1 MKLHKLSIYFLLIA
15 LITGCT
21 TKSDTYYNRQ
31 FRMIPTMYNVLYNG
45 NLALEEG
52 KKELAEKRKDNY
64 FEILE
69 VEPEV
74 RSQNYNLKGEGN
86 PHFDRAEEKAIKAI
100 QRHSMVFDGKQK
112 NRKIDDA
119 YMLLGKARYYNG
131 RYIPALEAFNHLL
144 TNYGETNQR
153 YNAAVWR
160 EKAHIQLGREQLA
173 VTDLEKILQEE
184 QPKRRERATLH
195 AVLAQAFINLEAYP
209 KAIEALKQASQE
221 TKEKPKRGRYYYIIG
236 QLFEHLQ
243 QRDSAQAYYQK
254 VIGLNWNIP
263 RRLWVEAQIGKAR
276 TQTLT
281 PEQKIEYTKKLR
293 KMEKLYEH
301 KDLLDLVY
309 FQHALFLEGE
319 NKPKGATEYFLRSLE
334 KNKDND
340 GLRQRAH
347 EHLAD
352 LYFKDKKY
360 PLAYAHYD
368 STLVYIPKNTL
379 EHLYMRRKRDNLAQ
393 ITDFEN
399 TIAKADSLSH
409 IMKMP
414 KEEQVRYF
422 QQHID
427 SLKQQPQDKKAIS
440 ITDFGRTT
448 TTQHQAPQEGF
459 YFYIPQ
465 TVAYGKQLFKQRF
478 GDRPLVDN
486 WRWSNQLIAQQ
497 PADTEKDSLSA
508 PKVSAEDYLSQL
520 PSETQLEQLQKDRE
534 TALYGVGELYWEKF
548 ADGKLAEQR
557 LTRLLSLTQNDKLK
571 EKALYLL
578 YKINEEKHPKE
589 AEAYKERLLA
599 SFPNSEY
606 AKPLSGQQSTNEKAL
621 QEQYQQLS
629 DQLAAQQ
636 FAQVR
641 DYIDTHKADYK
652 TSSMAPDWDI
662 LRAKAIARLEG
673 KAAYIRELEAII
685 QEYPNTSQADDLKE
699 KLEILK
705 GTPQKPT
712 FLGDEEATSW
722 KLVLP
727 ALGEQQ
733 LTQLKDYLEE
743 NGFAY
748 LSLSQDVY
756 DDKEQFTVLH
766 GFMSRQM
773 AEGFVQRINHYF
785 QEKALAG
792 KKKKD
797 EEKNQENTMFFKDFF
812 VISSE
817 NYAIL
822 QTFKNKEEYIKIN

>member
-1 MKLHKLSIYFLLIA
+1 
-15 LITGCT
+15 
-21 TKSDTYYNRQ
+21 
-31 FRMIPTMYNVLYNG
+31 MIPTMYNVLYNG

-173 VTDLEKILQEE
+173 VAALEKILEEE

-221 TKEKPKRGRYYYIIG
+221 TKEKPKKGRYYFIIG

-243 QRDSAQAYYQK
+243 QKDSAQAYYQK
-254 VIGLNWNIP
+254 VIGLNWNVP
-263 RRLWVEAQIGKAR
+263 RRLWVEAQVGKAR

-281 PEQKIEYTKKLR
+281 PEEKIAYTKKLR

-319 NKPKGATEYFLRSLE
+319 NQPKAATNYFLHSLE
-334 KNKDND
+334 KNKDNE
-340 GLRQRAH
+340 GLRRRTH
-347 EHLAD
+347 EHLGE

-393 ITDFEN
+393 ITAFEN
-399 TIAKADSLSH
+399 TIAKADSLSR

-414 KEEQVRYF
+414 KEEQIRYF
-422 QQHID
+422 ERHID
-427 SLKQQPQDKKAIS
+427 SLKQQPATQQAVT
-440 ITDFGRTT
+440 ITDFGRATT
-448 TTQHQAPQEGF
+448 PQQQNPQEGF
-459 YFYIPQ
+459 YFYLPQ

-478 GDRPLVDN
+478 GDRPLMDN

-497 PADTEKDSLSA
+497 STDVVTDSLAISQIS
-508 PKVSAEDYLSQL
+508 PEDYLKKL
-520 PSETQLEQLQKDRE
+520 PTPSELEQLQKDRE

-557 LTRLLSLTQNDKLK
+557 LTRLLSLTHNDKLK
-571 EKALYLL
+571 EKTLYLL
-578 YKINEEKHPKE
+578 YKINEKNPKE
-589 AEAYKERLLA
+589 ADAYKQQLLT

-606 AKPLSGQQSTNEKAL
+606 AKPISGQQSTNEKEL
-621 QEQYQQLS
+621 QEQYQRLS

-636 FAQVR
+636 YPEVLAYLQA
-641 DYIDTHKADYK
+641 HKTAYK
-652 TSSMAPDWDI
+652 TSSMGPDFDI
-662 LRAKAIARLEG
+662 LKAKAIARLEG
-673 KAAYIRELEAII
+673 KAAYIRELEAIV

-699 KLEILK
+699 KLKILK
-705 GTPQKPT
+705 GSSEKPT
-712 FLGDEEATSW
+712 FLPDEEATSW
-722 KLVLP
+722 KVVLQGG
-727 ALGEQQ
+727 LDEQQ
-733 LTQLKDYLEE
+733 LTQLKNYLEE

-748 LSLSQDVY
+748 LTLSQDVY
-756 DDKEQFTVLH
+756 DDKEQFAVLH
-766 GFMSRQM
+766 GFMSKQM
-773 AEGFVQRINHYF
+773 AEGFVQRVNHYF
-785 QEKALAG
+785 QENSLKN

-797 EEKNQENTMFFKDFF
+797 EEKNQENTMFSKEFF

-822 QTFKNKEEYIKIN
+822 QAFKNKEEYIKNN

>member
-1 MKLHKLSIYFLLIA
+1 
-15 LITGCT
+15 
-21 TKSDTYYNRQ
+21 
-31 FRMIPTMYNVLYNG
+31 MIPTMYNVLYNG

-173 VTDLEKILQEE
+173 VAALEKILEEE

-195 AVLAQAFINLEAYP
+195 AVLAQAFINLESYP

-221 TKEKPKRGRYYYIIG
+221 TKEKPKRGRYYFIIG

-243 QRDSAQAYYQK
+243 QKDSAQAYYQK
-254 VIGLNWNIP
+254 VIGLNWNVP
-263 RRLWVEAQIGKAR
+263 RRLWVEAQVGKAR

-281 PEQKIEYTKKLR
+281 PEEKIAYTKKLR

-319 NKPKGATEYFLRSLE
+319 NQPKAATNYFLRSLE
-334 KNKDND
+334 KNKDNE
-340 GLRQRAH
+340 GLRRRTH
-347 EHLAD
+347 EHLGE

-393 ITDFEN
+393 ITAFEN
-399 TIAKADSLSH
+399 TIAKADSLSR

-414 KEEQVRYF
+414 KEEQIRYF
-422 QQHID
+422 ERHID
-427 SLKQQPQDKKAIS
+427 SLKQQPATQQAVT
-440 ITDFGRTT
+440 ITDFGRATT
-448 TTQHQAPQEGF
+448 PQQQNPQEGF
-459 YFYIPQ
+459 YFYLPQ

-478 GDRPLVDN
+478 GDRPLMDN

-497 PADTEKDSLSA
+497 STDVVTDSLAISQIS
-508 PKVSAEDYLSQL
+508 PEDYLKKL
-520 PSETQLEQLQKDRE
+520 PTPSELEQLQKDRE

-557 LTRLLSLTQNDKLK
+557 LTRLLSLTHNDKLK
-571 EKALYLL
+571 EKTLYLL
-578 YKINEEKHPKE
+578 YKINEKNPKE
-589 AEAYKERLLA
+589 ADAYKQQLLT

-606 AKPLSGQQSTNEKAL
+606 AKPISGQQSTNEKEL
-621 QEQYQQLS
+621 QEQYQRLS

-636 FAQVR
+636 YAEVLA
-641 DYIDTHKADYK
+641 YIQAHKTAYK
-652 TSSMAPDWDI
+652 TSSMGPDFDI
-662 LRAKAIARLEG
+662 LKAKAIARLEG
-673 KAAYIRELEAII
+673 KAAYIRELEAIV

-699 KLEILK
+699 KLKILK
-705 GTPQKPT
+705 GSSEKPT
-712 FLGDEEATSW
+712 FLPDEEATSW
-722 KLVLP
+722 KVVLQGG
-727 ALGEQQ
+727 LDKQQ
-733 LTQLKDYLEE
+733 LTQLKNYLEE

-748 LSLSQDVY
+748 LTLSQDVY
-756 DDKEQFTVLH
+756 DDKEQFAVLH
-766 GFMSRQM
+766 GFMSKQM
-773 AEGFVQRINHYF
+773 AEGFVQRVNHYF
-785 QEKALAG
+785 QENALKN

-797 EEKNQENTMFFKDFF
+797 EEKNQENTMFFKEFF

-822 QTFKNKEEYIKIN
+822 QAFKNKEEYIKNN

>member
-1 MKLHKLSIYFLLIA
+1 
-15 LITGCT
+15 
-21 TKSDTYYNRQ
+21 
-31 FRMIPTMYNVLYNG
+31 MIPTMYNVLYNG

-173 VTDLEKILQEE
+173 VAALEKILEEE
-184 QPKRRERATLH
+184 QPKRRECATLH

-209 KAIEALKQASQE
+209 KAIEALKKASQE
-221 TKEKPKRGRYYYIIG
+221 TKEKPKRGRYYFIIG

-243 QRDSAQAYYQK
+243 QKDSAQAYYQK
-254 VIGLNWNIP
+254 VIGLNWNVP
-263 RRLWVEAQIGKAR
+263 RRLWVEAQVGKAR

-281 PEQKIEYTKKLR
+281 PEEKIAYTKKLR

-319 NKPKGATEYFLRSLE
+319 NQPKAATNYFLRSLE
-334 KNKDND
+334 KNKDNE
-340 GLRQRAH
+340 GLRRRTH
-347 EHLAD
+347 EHLGE

-393 ITDFEN
+393 ITAFEN
-399 TIAKADSLSH
+399 TIAKADSLSR

-414 KEEQVRYF
+414 KEEQIRYF
-422 QQHID
+422 ERHID
-427 SLKQQPQDKKAIS
+427 SLKQQPATQQAVT
-440 ITDFGRTT
+440 ITDFGRATT
-448 TTQHQAPQEGF
+448 PQQQNPQEGF
-459 YFYIPQ
+459 YFYLPQ

-478 GDRPLVDN
+478 GDRPLMDN

-497 PADTEKDSLSA
+497 STDVVTDSLAISQIS
-508 PKVSAEDYLSQL
+508 PEDYLKKL
-520 PSETQLEQLQKDRE
+520 PTPSEFEQLQKDRE

-557 LTRLLSLTQNDKLK
+557 LTRLLSLTHNDKLK
-571 EKALYLL
+571 EK
-578 YKINEEKHPKE
+578 NPKE
-589 AEAYKERLLA
+589 ADAYKQQLLT

-606 AKPLSGQQSTNEKAL
+606 AKPISGQQSTNEKEL
-621 QEQYQQLS
+621 QEQYQRLS

-636 FAQVR
+636 YAEVLAYLQA
-641 DYIDTHKADYK
+641 HKTAYK
-652 TSSMAPDWDI
+652 TSSMGPDFDI
-662 LRAKAIARLEG
+662 LKAKAIARLEG
-673 KAAYIRELEAII
+673 KAAYIRELEAIV

-699 KLEILK
+699 KLKILK
-705 GTPQKPT
+705 GSSEKPT
-712 FLGDEEATSW
+712 FLPDEEATSW
-722 KLVLP
+722 KVVLQGG
-727 ALGEQQ
+727 LDEQQ
-733 LTQLKDYLEE
+733 LTQLKNYLEE

-748 LSLSQDVY
+748 LTLSQDVY
-756 DDKEQFTVLH
+756 DDKEQFAVLH
-766 GFMSRQM
+766 GFMSKQM
-773 AEGFVQRINHYF
+773 AEGFVQRVNHYF
-785 QEKALAG
+785 QENALKN

-797 EEKNQENTMFFKDFF
+797 EEKNQENTMFFKEFF

-822 QTFKNKEEYIKIN
+822 QAFKNKEEYIKNN

>member
-1 MKLHKLSIYFLLIA
+1 
-15 LITGCT
+15 
-21 TKSDTYYNRQ
+21 
-31 FRMIPTMYNVLYNG
+31 MIPTMYNVLYNG

-173 VTDLEKILQEE
+173 VTALEKILEEE

-195 AVLAQAFINLEAYP
+195 AVLAQAFINLESYP

-221 TKEKPKRGRYYYIIG
+221 TKEKPKRGRYYFIIG

-243 QRDSAQAYYQK
+243 QKDSAQAYYQK
-254 VIGLNWNIP
+254 VIGLNWNVP
-263 RRLWVEAQIGKAR
+263 RRLWVEAQVGKAR

-281 PEQKIEYTKKLR
+281 PEEKIAYTKKLR

-319 NKPKGATEYFLRSLE
+319 NQPKAATNYFLRSLE
-334 KNKDND
+334 KNKDNE
-340 GLRQRAH
+340 GLRRRTH
-347 EHLAD
+347 EHLGE

-393 ITDFEN
+393 ITAFEN
-399 TIAKADSLSH
+399 TIAKADSLSR

-414 KEEQVRYF
+414 KEEQIRYF
-422 QQHID
+422 ERHID
-427 SLKQQPQDKKAIS
+427 SLKQQPATQQAVT
-440 ITDFGRTT
+440 ITDFGRATT
-448 TTQHQAPQEGF
+448 PQQQNPQEGF
-459 YFYIPQ
+459 YFYLPQ

-478 GDRPLVDN
+478 GDRPLMDN

-497 PADTEKDSLSA
+497 STDVVTDSLAISQIS
-508 PKVSAEDYLSQL
+508 PEDYLKKL
-520 PSETQLEQLQKDRE
+520 PTPSELEQLQKDRE

-557 LTRLLSLTQNDKLK
+557 LTRLLSLTHNDKLK
-571 EKALYLL
+571 EKTLYLL
-578 YKINEEKHPKE
+578 YKINEKNPKE
-589 AEAYKERLLA
+589 ADAYKQQLLT

-606 AKPLSGQQSTNEKAL
+606 AKPISGQQSTNEKEL
-621 QEQYQQLS
+621 QEQYQRLS

-636 FAQVR
+636 YAEVLA
-641 DYIDTHKADYK
+641 YIQAHKTAYK
-652 TSSMAPDWDI
+652 TSSMGPDFDI
-662 LRAKAIARLEG
+662 LKAKAIARLEG
-673 KAAYIRELEAII
+673 KAAYIRELEAIV

-699 KLEILK
+699 KLKILK
-705 GTPQKPT
+705 GSSEKPT
-712 FLGDEEATSW
+712 FLPDEEATSW
-722 KLVLP
+722 KVVLQGG
-727 ALGEQQ
+727 LDEQQ
-733 LTQLKDYLEE
+733 LTQLKNYLEE

-748 LSLSQDVY
+748 LTLSQDVY
-756 DDKEQFTVLH
+756 DDKEQFAVLH
-766 GFMSRQM
+766 GFMSKQM
-773 AEGFVQRINHYF
+773 AEGFVQRVNHYF
-785 QEKALAG
+785 QENALKN

-797 EEKNQENTMFFKDFF
+797 EEKNQENTMFFKEFF

-822 QTFKNKEEYIKIN
+822 QAFKNKEEYIKNN

>member
-1 MKLHKLSIYFLLIA
+1 
-15 LITGCT
+15 
-21 TKSDTYYNRQ
+21 
-31 FRMIPTMYNVLYNG
+31 MIPTMYNVLYNG

-74 RSQNYNLKGEGN
+74 SSQNYNLKGEGN

-173 VTDLEKILQEE
+173 VAALEKILEEE

-195 AVLAQAFINLEAYP
+195 AVLAQAFINLESYP

-221 TKEKPKRGRYYYIIG
+221 TKEKPKRGRYYFIIG

-243 QRDSAQAYYQK
+243 QKDSAQAYYQK
-254 VIGLNWNIP
+254 VIGLNWNVP
-263 RRLWVEAQIGKAR
+263 RRLWVESQVGKAR

-281 PEQKIEYTKKLR
+281 PEEKIAYTKKLR

-319 NKPKGATEYFLRSLE
+319 NQPKAATNYFLRSLE
-334 KNKDND
+334 KNKDNE
-340 GLRQRAH
+340 GLRRRTH
-347 EHLAD
+347 EHLGE

-393 ITDFEN
+393 ITAFEN
-399 TIAKADSLSH
+399 TIAKADSLSR

-414 KEEQVRYF
+414 KEEQIRYF
-422 QQHID
+422 ERHID
-427 SLKQQPQDKKAIS
+427 SLKQQPATQQAVT
-440 ITDFGRTT
+440 ITDFGRATT
-448 TTQHQAPQEGF
+448 PQQQNPQEGF
-459 YFYIPQ
+459 YFYLPQ

-478 GDRPLVDN
+478 GDRPLMDN

-497 PADTEKDSLSA
+497 STDVVTDSLAISQIS
-508 PKVSAEDYLSQL
+508 PEDYLKKL
-520 PSETQLEQLQKDRE
+520 PTPSELEQLQKDRE

-557 LTRLLSLTQNDKLK
+557 LTRLLSLTHNDKLK
-571 EKALYLL
+571 EKTLYLL
-578 YKINEEKHPKE
+578 YKINEKNPKE
-589 AEAYKERLLA
+589 ADAYKQQLLT

-606 AKPLSGQQSTNEKAL
+606 AKPISGQQSTNEKEL
-621 QEQYQQLS
+621 QEQYQRLS

-636 FAQVR
+636 YAEVLA
-641 DYIDTHKADYK
+641 YIQAHKTAYK
-652 TSSMAPDWDI
+652 TSSMGPDFDI
-662 LRAKAIARLEG
+662 LKAKAIARLEG
-673 KAAYIRELEAII
+673 KAAYIRELEAIV

-699 KLEILK
+699 KLKILK
-705 GTPQKPT
+705 GSSEKPT
-712 FLGDEEATSW
+712 FLPDEEATSW
-722 KLVLP
+722 KVVLQGG
-727 ALGEQQ
+727 LDEQQ
-733 LTQLKDYLEE
+733 LTQLKNYLEE

-748 LSLSQDVY
+748 LTLSQDVY
-756 DDKEQFTVLH
+756 DDKEQFAVLH
-766 GFMSRQM
+766 GFMSKQM
-773 AEGFVQRINHYF
+773 AEGFVQRVNHYF
-785 QEKALAG
+785 QENALKN

-797 EEKNQENTMFFKDFF
+797 EEKNQENTMFFKEFF

-822 QTFKNKEEYIKIN
+822 QAFKNKEEYIKNN

>member
-1 MKLHKLSIYFLLIA
+1 
-15 LITGCT
+15 
-21 TKSDTYYNRQ
+21 
-31 FRMIPTMYNVLYNG
+31 MIPTMYNVLYNG

-52 KKELAEKRKDNY
+52 KKKLAEKRKDNY

-74 RSQNYNLKGEGN
+74 SSQNYNLKGEGN

-173 VTDLEKILQEE
+173 VAALEKILEEE

-195 AVLAQAFINLEAYP
+195 AVLAQAFINLESYP

-221 TKEKPKRGRYYYIIG
+221 TKEKPKRGRYYFIIG

-243 QRDSAQAYYQK
+243 QKDSAQAYYQK
-254 VIGLNWNIP
+254 VIGLNWNVP
-263 RRLWVEAQIGKAR
+263 RRLWVEAQVGKAR

-281 PEQKIEYTKKLR
+281 PEEKIAYTKKLR

-319 NKPKGATEYFLRSLE
+319 NQPKAATNYFLRSLE
-334 KNKDND
+334 KNKDNE
-340 GLRQRAH
+340 GLRRRTH
-347 EHLAD
+347 EHLGE

-393 ITDFEN
+393 ITAFEN
-399 TIAKADSLSH
+399 TIAKADSLSR

-414 KEEQVRYF
+414 KEEQIRYF
-422 QQHID
+422 ERHID
-427 SLKQQPQDKKAIS
+427 SLKQQPTTQQAVT
-440 ITDFGRTT
+440 ITDFGRATT
-448 TTQHQAPQEGF
+448 PQQQNPQEGF
-459 YFYIPQ
+459 YFYLPQ

-478 GDRPLVDN
+478 GDRPLMDN

-497 PADTEKDSLSA
+497 STDVVTDSLAISQIS
-508 PKVSAEDYLSQL
+508 PEDYLKKL
-520 PSETQLEQLQKDRE
+520 PTPSELEQLQKDRE

-557 LTRLLSLTQNDKLK
+557 LTRLLSLTHNDKLK
-571 EKALYLL
+571 EKTLYLL
-578 YKINEEKHPKE
+578 YKINEKNPKE
-589 AEAYKERLLA
+589 ADAYKQQLLT

-606 AKPLSGQQSTNEKAL
+606 AKPISGQQSTNEKEL
-621 QEQYQQLS
+621 QEQYQRLS

-636 FAQVR
+636 YAEVLA
-641 DYIDTHKADYK
+641 YIQAHKTAYK
-652 TSSMAPDWDI
+652 TSSMGPDFDI
-662 LRAKAIARLEG
+662 LKAKAIARLEG
-673 KAAYIRELEAII
+673 KAAYIRELEAIV

-699 KLEILK
+699 KLKILK
-705 GTPQKPT
+705 GSSEKPT
-712 FLGDEEATSW
+712 FLPDEEATSW
-722 KLVLP
+722 KVVLQGG
-727 ALGEQQ
+727 LDEQQ
-733 LTQLKDYLEE
+733 LTQLKNYLEE

-748 LSLSQDVY
+748 LTLSQDVY
-756 DDKEQFTVLH
+756 DDKEQFAVLH
-766 GFMSRQM
+766 GFMSKQM
-773 AEGFVQRINHYF
+773 AEGFVQRVNHYF
-785 QEKALAG
+785 QENALKN

-797 EEKNQENTMFFKDFF
+797 EEKNQENTMFFKEFF

-822 QTFKNKEEYIKIN
+822 QAFKNKEEYIKNN

>member
-1 MKLHKLSIYFLLIA
+1 
-15 LITGCT
+15 
-21 TKSDTYYNRQ
+21 
-31 FRMIPTMYNVLYNG
+31 MIPTMYNVLYNG

-173 VTDLEKILQEE
+173 VTALEKIFEEE

-195 AVLAQAFINLEAYP
+195 AVLAQAFINLESYP

-221 TKEKPKRGRYYYIIG
+221 TKEKPKRGRYYFIIG

-243 QRDSAQAYYQK
+243 QKDSAQAYYQK
-254 VIGLNWNIP
+254 VIGLNWNVP
-263 RRLWVEAQIGKAR
+263 RRLWVEAQVGKAR

-281 PEQKIEYTKKLR
+281 PEEKIAYTKKLR

-319 NKPKGATEYFLRSLE
+319 NQPKAATNYFLRSLE
-334 KNKDND
+334 KNKDNE
-340 GLRQRAH
+340 GLRRRTH
-347 EHLAD
+347 EHLGE

-393 ITDFEN
+393 ITAFEN
-399 TIAKADSLSH
+399 TIAKADSLSR

-422 QQHID
+422 ERHID
-427 SLKQQPQDKKAIS
+427 SLKQQPATQQAVT
-440 ITDFGRTT
+440 ITDFGRATT
-448 TTQHQAPQEGF
+448 PQQQNPQEGF
-459 YFYIPQ
+459 YFYLPQ

-478 GDRPLVDN
+478 GDRPLMDN

-497 PADTEKDSLSA
+497 STDVVTDSLAISQIS
-508 PKVSAEDYLSQL
+508 PEDYLKKL
-520 PSETQLEQLQKDRE
+520 PTSSELEQLQKDRE

-557 LTRLLSLTQNDKLK
+557 LTRLLSLTHNDKLK
-571 EKALYLL
+571 EKTLYLL
-578 YKINEEKHPKE
+578 YKINEKNPKE
-589 AEAYKERLLA
+589 ADAYKQQLLT

-606 AKPLSGQQSTNEKAL
+606 AKPISGQQSTNEKEL
-621 QEQYQQLS
+621 QEQYQRLS

-636 FAQVR
+636 YAEVLA
-641 DYIDTHKADYK
+641 YIQAHKTAYK
-652 TSSMAPDWDI
+652 TSSMGPDFDI
-662 LRAKAIARLEG
+662 LKAKAIARLEG
-673 KAAYIRELEAII
+673 KTAYIRELEAIV

-699 KLEILK
+699 KLKILK
-705 GTPQKPT
+705 GSSEKPT
-712 FLGDEEATSW
+712 FLPDEEATSW
-722 KLVLP
+722 KVVLQGG
-727 ALGEQQ
+727 LDEQQ
-733 LTQLKDYLEE
+733 LTQLKNYLEE

-748 LSLSQDVY
+748 LTLSQDVY
-756 DDKEQFTVLH
+756 DDKEQFAVLH
-766 GFMSRQM
+766 GFMSKQM
-773 AEGFVQRINHYF
+773 AEGFVQRVNHYF
-785 QEKALAG
+785 QENSLKN

-797 EEKNQENTMFFKDFF
+797 EEKNKENTMFFKEFF

-822 QTFKNKEEYIKIN
+822 QAFKNKEEYIKNN

>member
-1 MKLHKLSIYFLLIA
+1 
-15 LITGCT
+15 
-21 TKSDTYYNRQ
+21 
-31 FRMIPTMYNVLYNG
+31 MIPTMYNVLYNG

-74 RSQNYNLKGEGN
+74 SSQNYLLKGEGN

-173 VTDLEKILQEE
+173 VAALEKILEEE

-195 AVLAQAFINLEAYP
+195 AVLAQAFINLESYP

-221 TKEKPKRGRYYYIIG
+221 TKEKPKRGRYYFIIG
-236 QLFEHLQ
+236 QLFEYLQ
-243 QRDSAQAYYQK
+243 QKDSAQAYYQK
-254 VIGLNWNIP
+254 VIGLNWNVP
-263 RRLWVEAQIGKAR
+263 RRLWVEAQVGKAR

-281 PEQKIEYTKKLR
+281 PEEKIAYTKKLR

-319 NKPKGATEYFLRSLE
+319 NQPKAATNYFLRSLE
-334 KNKDND
+334 KNKDNER
-340 GLRQRAH
+340 LRRRTH
-347 EHLAD
+347 EHLGE

-393 ITDFEN
+393 ITAFEN
-399 TIAKADSLSH
+399 TIAKADSLSR

-422 QQHID
+422 ERHID
-427 SLKQQPQDKKAIS
+427 SLKQQPPTQQAVT
-440 ITDFGRTT
+440 ITDFGRATT
-448 TTQHQAPQEGF
+448 PQQQNPQEGF
-459 YFYIPQ
+459 YFYLPQ

-478 GDRPLVDN
+478 GDRPLMDN

-497 PADTEKDSLSA
+497 STDVVTDSLAISQIS
-508 PKVSAEDYLSQL
+508 PEDYLKKL
-520 PSETQLEQLQKDRE
+520 PTPSELEQLQKDRE

-548 ADGKLAEQR
+548 ADGKLAEQK
-557 LTRLLSLTQNDKLK
+557 LTRLLSLTHNDKLK
-571 EKALYLL
+571 EKTLYLL
-578 YKINEEKHPKE
+578 YKINEKNPKE
-589 AEAYKERLLA
+589 ADAYKQQLLT

-606 AKPLSGQQSTNEKAL
+606 AKPISGQQSTNEKEL
-621 QEQYQQLS
+621 QEQYQRLS

-636 FAQVR
+636 YAEVLA
-641 DYIDTHKADYK
+641 YIQAHKTAYK
-652 TSSMAPDWDI
+652 TSSMGPDFDI
-662 LRAKAIARLEG
+662 LKAKAIARLEG
-673 KAAYIRELEAII
+673 KAAYIRELEAIV

-699 KLEILK
+699 KLKILK
-705 GTPQKPT
+705 GSSEKPT
-712 FLGDEEATSW
+712 FLPDEEATSW
-722 KLVLP
+722 KVVLQGG
-727 ALGEQQ
+727 LDEQQ
-733 LTQLKDYLEE
+733 LTQLKNYLEE

-748 LSLSQDVY
+748 LTLSQDVY
-756 DDKEQFTVLH
+756 DDKEQFAVLH
-766 GFMSRQM
+766 GFMSKQM
-773 AEGFVQRINHYF
+773 AEGFVQRVNHYF
-785 QEKALAG
+785 QENALKN

-797 EEKNQENTMFFKDFF
+797 EEKNQENTMFFKEFF

-822 QTFKNKEEYIKIN
+822 QAFKNKEEYIKNN

>member
-1 MKLHKLSIYFLLIA
+1 
-15 LITGCT
+15 
-21 TKSDTYYNRQ
+21 
-31 FRMIPTMYNVLYNG
+31 MIPTMYNVLYNG

-173 VTDLEKILQEE
+173 VAALEKILEEE

-221 TKEKPKRGRYYYIIG
+221 TKEKPKRGRYYFIIG

-243 QRDSAQAYYQK
+243 QKDSAQAYYQK
-254 VIGLNWNIP
+254 VIGLNWNVP
-263 RRLWVEAQIGKAR
+263 RRLWVEAQVGKAR

-281 PEQKIEYTKKLR
+281 PEEKIAYTKKLR

-319 NKPKGATEYFLRSLE
+319 NQPKAATNYFLRSLE
-334 KNKDND
+334 KNKDNE
-340 GLRQRAH
+340 GLRRRTH
-347 EHLAD
+347 EHLGE

-393 ITDFEN
+393 ITAFEN
-399 TIAKADSLSH
+399 TIAKADSLSR

-414 KEEQVRYF
+414 KEEQIRYF
-422 QQHID
+422 ERHID
-427 SLKQQPQDKKAIS
+427 SLKQQPATQQAVT
-440 ITDFGRTT
+440 ITDFGRATT
-448 TTQHQAPQEGF
+448 PQQQNPQEGF
-459 YFYIPQ
+459 YFYLPQ

-478 GDRPLVDN
+478 GDRPLMDN

-497 PADTEKDSLSA
+497 STDVVTDSLAISQIS
-508 PKVSAEDYLSQL
+508 PEDYLKKL
-520 PSETQLEQLQKDRE
+520 PTPSELEQLQKDRE

-557 LTRLLSLTQNDKLK
+557 LTRLLSLTHNDKLK
-571 EKALYLL
+571 EKTLYLL
-578 YKINEEKHPKE
+578 YKINEKNPKE
-589 AEAYKERLLA
+589 ADAYKQQLLT

-606 AKPLSGQQSTNEKAL
+606 AKPISGQQSTNEKEL
-621 QEQYQQLS
+621 QEQYQHLS

-636 FAQVR
+636 YAEVLAYLQA
-641 DYIDTHKADYK
+641 HKTAYK
-652 TSSMAPDWDI
+652 TSSMGPDFDI
-662 LRAKAIARLEG
+662 LKANAIARLEG
-673 KAAYIRELEAII
+673 KAAYIREVEAIV

-699 KLEILK
+699 KLKILK
-705 GTPQKPT
+705 GSSEKPT
-712 FLGDEEATSW
+712 FLPDEEATSW
-722 KLVLP
+722 KVVLQGG
-727 ALGEQQ
+727 LDEQQ
-733 LTQLKDYLEE
+733 LTQLKNYLEE

-748 LSLSQDVY
+748 LTLSQDVY
-756 DDKEQFTVLH
+756 DDKEQFAVLH
-766 GFMSRQM
+766 GFMSKQM
-773 AEGFVQRINHYF
+773 AEGFVQRVNHYF
-785 QEKALAG
+785 QENAL

-797 EEKNQENTMFFKDFF
+797 EEKNQENTMFFKEFF

-822 QTFKNKEEYIKIN
+822 QAFKNKEEYIKNN

>member
-1 MKLHKLSIYFLLIA
+1 
-15 LITGCT
+15 
-21 TKSDTYYNRQ
+21 
-31 FRMIPTMYNVLYNG
+31 MIPTMYNVLYNG

-173 VTDLEKILQEE
+173 VTALEKIFEEE

-195 AVLAQAFINLEAYP
+195 AVLAQAFINLESYP
-209 KAIEALKQASQE
+209 KAIEALKKASQE
-221 TKEKPKRGRYYYIIG
+221 TKEKPKRGRYYFIIG

-243 QRDSAQAYYQK
+243 QKDSAQAYYQK
-254 VIGLNWNIP
+254 VIGLNWNVP
-263 RRLWVEAQIGKAR
+263 RRLWVEAQVGKAR

-281 PEQKIEYTKKLR
+281 PEEKIAYTKKLR

-319 NKPKGATEYFLRSLE
+319 NQPKAATNYFLRSLE
-334 KNKDND
+334 KNKDNE
-340 GLRQRAH
+340 GLRRRTH
-347 EHLAD
+347 EHLGE

-393 ITDFEN
+393 ITAFEN

-422 QQHID
+422 ERHID
-427 SLKQQPQDKKAIS
+427 SLKQQPATQQAVT
-440 ITDFGRTT
+440 ITDFGRATT
-448 TTQHQAPQEGF
+448 PQQQNPQEGF
-459 YFYIPQ
+459 YFYLPQ

-478 GDRPLVDN
+478 GDRPLMDN

-497 PADTEKDSLSA
+497 STDVVTDSLAISQIS
-508 PKVSAEDYLSQL
+508 PEDYLKKL
-520 PSETQLEQLQKDRE
+520 PTPSELEQLQKDRE

-557 LTRLLSLTQNDKLK
+557 LTRLLSLTHNDKLK
-571 EKALYLL
+571 EKTLYLL
-578 YKINEEKHPKE
+578 YKINEKNPKE
-589 AEAYKERLLA
+589 ADAYKQQLLT

-606 AKPLSGQQSTNEKAL
+606 AKPISGQQSTNEKEL
-621 QEQYQQLS
+621 QEQYQRLS

-636 FAQVR
+636 YAEVLA
-641 DYIDTHKADYK
+641 YIQAHKTAYK
-652 TSSMAPDWDI
+652 TSSMGPDFDI
-662 LRAKAIARLEG
+662 LKAKAIARLEG
-673 KAAYIRELEAII
+673 KAAYIRELEAIV

-699 KLEILK
+699 KLKILK
-705 GTPQKPT
+705 GSSEKPT
-712 FLGDEEATSW
+712 FLPDEEATSW
-722 KLVLP
+722 KVVLQGG
-727 ALGEQQ
+727 LDEQQ
-733 LTQLKDYLEE
+733 LTQLKNYLEE

-748 LSLSQDVY
+748 LTLSQDVY
-756 DDKEQFTVLH
+756 DDKEQFAVLH
-766 GFMSRQM
+766 GFMSKQM
-773 AEGFVQRINHYF
+773 AEGFVQRVNHYF
-785 QEKALAG
+785 QENSLKN

-797 EEKNQENTMFFKDFF
+797 EEKNKENTMFFKEFF

-822 QTFKNKEEYIKIN
+822 QAFKNKEEYIKNN

>member
-1 MKLHKLSIYFLLIA
+1 
-15 LITGCT
+15 
-21 TKSDTYYNRQ
+21 
-31 FRMIPTMYNVLYNG
+31 MIPTMYNVLYNG

-173 VTDLEKILQEE
+173 VAALEKILEEE

-195 AVLAQAFINLEAYP
+195 AVLAQAFINLESYP

-221 TKEKPKRGRYYYIIG
+221 TKEKPKRGRYYFIIG

-243 QRDSAQAYYQK
+243 QKDSAQAYYQK
-254 VIGLNWNIP
+254 VIGLNWNVP
-263 RRLWVEAQIGKAR
+263 RRLWVEAQVGKAR

-281 PEQKIEYTKKLR
+281 PEEKIAYTKKLR

-319 NKPKGATEYFLRSLE
+319 NQPKAATNYFLRSLE
-334 KNKDND
+334 KNKDNE
-340 GLRQRAH
+340 GLRRRTH
-347 EHLAD
+347 EHLGE

-379 EHLYMRRKRDNLAQ
+379 EHLYMRRKRDNQAQ
-393 ITDFEN
+393 ITAFEN
-399 TIAKADSLSH
+399 TIAKADSLSR

-414 KEEQVRYF
+414 KEEQIRYF
-422 QQHID
+422 ERHID
-427 SLKQQPQDKKAIS
+427 SLKQQPATQQAVT
-440 ITDFGRTT
+440 ITDFGRATT
-448 TTQHQAPQEGF
+448 PQQQNPQEGF
-459 YFYIPQ
+459 YFYLPQ

-478 GDRPLVDN
+478 GDRPLMDN
-486 WRWSNQLIAQQ
+486 WRSSNQLIAQQ
-497 PADTEKDSLSA
+497 STDVVTDSLAISQIS
-508 PKVSAEDYLSQL
+508 PEDYLKKL
-520 PSETQLEQLQKDRE
+520 PTPSELEQLQKDRE

-557 LTRLLSLTQNDKLK
+557 LIRLLSLTHNDKLK
-571 EKALYLL
+571 EKTLYLL
-578 YKINEEKHPKE
+578 YKINEKNPKE
-589 AEAYKERLLA
+589 ADAYKQQLLT

-606 AKPLSGQQSTNEKAL
+606 AKPISGQQSTNEKEL
-621 QEQYQQLS
+621 QEQYQHLS

-636 FAQVR
+636 YAEVLAYLQA
-641 DYIDTHKADYK
+641 HKTAYK
-652 TSSMAPDWDI
+652 TSSMGPDFDI
-662 LRAKAIARLEG
+662 LKAKAIARLEG
-673 KAAYIRELEAII
+673 KAAYIRELEAIV

-699 KLEILK
+699 KLKILK
-705 GTPQKPT
+705 GSSEKPT
-712 FLGDEEATSW
+712 FLPDEEATSW
-722 KLVLP
+722 KVVLQGG
-727 ALGEQQ
+727 LDEQQ
-733 LTQLKDYLEE
+733 LTQLKNYLEE

-748 LSLSQDVY
+748 LTLSQDVY
-756 DDKEQFTVLH
+756 DDKEQFAVLH
-766 GFMSRQM
+766 GFMSKQM
-773 AEGFVQRINHYF
+773 AEGFVQRVNHYF
-785 QEKALAG
+785 QENTLKN

-797 EEKNQENTMFFKDFF
+797 EEKNQENTMFFKEFF

-822 QTFKNKEEYIKIN
+822 QAFKNKEEYIKNN

>member
-1 MKLHKLSIYFLLIA
+1 
-15 LITGCT
+15 
-21 TKSDTYYNRQ
+21 
-31 FRMIPTMYNVLYNG
+31 MIPTMYNVLYNG

-173 VTDLEKILQEE
+173 VTALEKIFEEE

-195 AVLAQAFINLEAYP
+195 AVLAQAFINLESYP

-221 TKEKPKRGRYYYIIG
+221 TKEKPKRGRYYFIIG

-243 QRDSAQAYYQK
+243 QKDSAQAYYQK
-254 VIGLNWNIP
+254 VIGLNWNVP
-263 RRLWVEAQIGKAR
+263 RRLWVEAQVGKAR

-281 PEQKIEYTKKLR
+281 PEEKIAYTKKLR

-319 NKPKGATEYFLRSLE
+319 NQPKAATNYFLRSLE
-334 KNKDND
+334 KNKDNE
-340 GLRQRAH
+340 GLRRRTH
-347 EHLAD
+347 EHLGE

-393 ITDFEN
+393 ITAFEN
-399 TIAKADSLSH
+399 TIAKADSLSR

-422 QQHID
+422 ERHID
-427 SLKQQPQDKKAIS
+427 SLKQQPATQQAVT
-440 ITDFGRTT
+440 ITDFGRATT
-448 TTQHQAPQEGF
+448 PQQQNPQEGF
-459 YFYIPQ
+459 YFYLPQ

-478 GDRPLVDN
+478 GDRPLMDN

-497 PADTEKDSLSA
+497 STDVVTDSLAISQIS
-508 PKVSAEDYLSQL
+508 PEDYLKKL
-520 PSETQLEQLQKDRE
+520 PTSSELEQLQKDRE

-557 LTRLLSLTQNDKLK
+557 LTRLLSLTHNDKLK
-571 EKALYLL
+571 EKTLYLL
-578 YKINEEKHPKE
+578 YKINEKNPKE
-589 AEAYKERLLA
+589 ADAYKQQLLT

-606 AKPLSGQQSTNEKAL
+606 AKPISGQQSTNEKEL
-621 QEQYQQLS
+621 QEQYQRLS

-636 FAQVR
+636 YAEVLA
-641 DYIDTHKADYK
+641 YIQAHKTAYK
-652 TSSMAPDWDI
+652 TSMGPDFDI
-662 LRAKAIARLEG
+662 LKAKAIARLEG
-673 KAAYIRELEAII
+673 KTAYIRELEAIV

-699 KLEILK
+699 KLKILK
-705 GTPQKPT
+705 GSSEKPT
-712 FLGDEEATSW
+712 FLPDEEATSW
-722 KLVLP
+722 KVVLQGG
-727 ALGEQQ
+727 LDEQQ
-733 LTQLKDYLEE
+733 LTQLKNYLEE

-748 LSLSQDVY
+748 LTLSQDVY
-756 DDKEQFTVLH
+756 DDKEQFAVLH
-766 GFMSRQM
+766 GFMSKQM
-773 AEGFVQRINHYF
+773 AEGFVQRVNHYF
-785 QEKALAG
+785 QENSLKN

-797 EEKNQENTMFFKDFF
+797 EEKNKENTMFFKEFF

-822 QTFKNKEEYIKIN
+822 QAFKNKEEYIKNN

>member
-1 MKLHKLSIYFLLIA
+1 
-15 LITGCT
+15 
-21 TKSDTYYNRQ
+21 
-31 FRMIPTMYNVLYNG
+31 MIPTMYNVLYNG

-173 VTDLEKILQEE
+173 VAALEKILEEE

-195 AVLAQAFINLEAYP
+195 AVLAQAFINLESYP

-221 TKEKPKRGRYYYIIG
+221 TKEKPKRGRYYFIIG

-243 QRDSAQAYYQK
+243 QKDSAQAYYQK
-254 VIGLNWNIP
+254 VIGLNWNVP
-263 RRLWVEAQIGKAR
+263 RRLWVEAQVGKAR

-281 PEQKIEYTKKLR
+281 PEEKIAYTKKLR

-319 NKPKGATEYFLRSLE
+319 NQPKAATNYFLRSLE
-334 KNKDND
+334 KNKDNE
-340 GLRQRAH
+340 GLRRRTH
-347 EHLAD
+347 EHLGE

-393 ITDFEN
+393 ITAFEN
-399 TIAKADSLSH
+399 TIAKADSLSR

-422 QQHID
+422 ERHID
-427 SLKQQPQDKKAIS
+427 SLKQQPATQQAVT
-440 ITDFGRTT
+440 ITDFGRATT
-448 TTQHQAPQEGF
+448 PQQQNPQEGF
-459 YFYIPQ
+459 YFYLPQ

-478 GDRPLVDN
+478 GDRPLMDN

-497 PADTEKDSLSA
+497 STDVVTDSLAISQIS
-508 PKVSAEDYLSQL
+508 PEDYLKKL
-520 PSETQLEQLQKDRE
+520 PTSSELEQLQKDRE

-557 LTRLLSLTQNDKLK
+557 LTRLLSLTHNDKLK
-571 EKALYLL
+571 EKTLYLL
-578 YKINEEKHPKE
+578 YKINEKNPKE
-589 AEAYKERLLA
+589 ADAYKQQLLT

-606 AKPLSGQQSTNEKAL
+606 AKPISGQQSTNEKEL
-621 QEQYQQLS
+621 QEQYQRLS

-636 FAQVR
+636 YAEVLA
-641 DYIDTHKADYK
+641 YIQAHKTAYK
-652 TSSMAPDWDI
+652 TSSMGPDFDI
-662 LRAKAIARLEG
+662 LKAKAIARLEG
-673 KAAYIRELEAII
+673 KTAYIRELEAIV

-699 KLEILK
+699 KLKILK
-705 GTPQKPT
+705 GSSEKPT
-712 FLGDEEATSW
+712 FLPDEEATSW
-722 KLVLP
+722 KVVLQGG
-727 ALGEQQ
+727 LDEQQ
-733 LTQLKDYLEE
+733 LTQLKNYLEE

-748 LSLSQDVY
+748 LTLSQDVY
-756 DDKEQFTVLH
+756 DDKEQFAVLH
-766 GFMSRQM
+766 GFMSKQM
-773 AEGFVQRINHYF
+773 AEGFVQRVNHYF
-785 QEKALAG
+785 QENSLKN

-797 EEKNQENTMFFKDFF
+797 EEKNKENTMFFKEFF

-822 QTFKNKEEYIKIN
+822 QAFKNKEEYIKNN

>member
-1 MKLHKLSIYFLLIA
+1 
-15 LITGCT
+15 
-21 TKSDTYYNRQ
+21 
-31 FRMIPTMYNVLYNG
+31 MIPTMYNVLYNG

-173 VTDLEKILQEE
+173 VTALEKIFEEE

-195 AVLAQAFINLEAYP
+195 AVLAQAFINLESYP
-209 KAIEALKQASQE
+209 KAIEALKKASQE
-221 TKEKPKRGRYYYIIG
+221 TKEKPKRGRYYFIIG

-243 QRDSAQAYYQK
+243 QKDSAQAYYQK
-254 VIGLNWNIP
+254 VIGLNWNVP
-263 RRLWVEAQIGKAR
+263 RRLWVEAQVGKAR

-281 PEQKIEYTKKLR
+281 PEEKIAYTKKLR

-319 NKPKGATEYFLRSLE
+319 NQPKAATNYFLRSLE
-334 KNKDND
+334 KNKDNE
-340 GLRQRAH
+340 GLRRRTH
-347 EHLAD
+347 EHLGE

-393 ITDFEN
+393 ITAFEN

-422 QQHID
+422 ERHID
-427 SLKQQPQDKKAIS
+427 SLKQQPATQQAVT
-440 ITDFGRTT
+440 ITDFGRATT
-448 TTQHQAPQEGF
+448 PQQQNPQEGF
-459 YFYIPQ
+459 YFYLPQ

-478 GDRPLVDN
+478 GDRPLMDN

-497 PADTEKDSLSA
+497 STDVVTDSLAISQIS
-508 PKVSAEDYLSQL
+508 PEDYLKKL
-520 PSETQLEQLQKDRE
+520 PTPSELEQLQKDRE

-557 LTRLLSLTQNDKLK
+557 LTRLLSLTHNDKLK
-571 EKALYLL
+571 EKTLYLL
-578 YKINEEKHPKE
+578 YKINEKNPKE
-589 AEAYKERLLA
+589 ADAYKQQLLT

-606 AKPLSGQQSTNEKAL
+606 AKPISGQQSTNEKEL
-621 QEQYQQLS
+621 QEQYQRLS

-636 FAQVR
+636 YAEVLA
-641 DYIDTHKADYK
+641 YIQAHKTAYK
-652 TSSMAPDWDI
+652 TSSMGPDFDI
-662 LRAKAIARLEG
+662 LKAKAIARLEG
-673 KAAYIRELEAII
+673 KAAYIRELEAIV

-699 KLEILK
+699 KLKILK
-705 GTPQKPT
+705 GSSEKPT
-712 FLGDEEATSW
+712 FLPDEEATSW
-722 KLVLP
+722 KVVLQGG
-727 ALGEQQ
+727 LDEQQ
-733 LTQLKDYLEE
+733 LTQLKNYLEE

-748 LSLSQDVY
+748 LTLSQDVY
-756 DDKEQFTVLH
+756 DDKEQFAVLH
-766 GFMSRQM
+766 GFMSKQM
-773 AEGFVQRINHYF
+773 AEGFVQRVNHYF
-785 QEKALAG
+785 QENALKN

-797 EEKNQENTMFFKDFF
+797 EEKNQENTMFFKEFF

-822 QTFKNKEEYIKIN
+822 QAFKNKEEYIKNN

>member
-1 MKLHKLSIYFLLIA
+1 
-15 LITGCT
+15 
-21 TKSDTYYNRQ
+21 
-31 FRMIPTMYNVLYNG
+31 MIPTMYNVLYNG

-74 RSQNYNLKGEGN
+74 SSQNYNLKGEGN

-173 VTDLEKILQEE
+173 VAALEKILEEE

-195 AVLAQAFINLEAYP
+195 AVLAQAFINLESYP

-221 TKEKPKRGRYYYIIG
+221 TKEKPKRGRYYFIIG

-243 QRDSAQAYYQK
+243 QKDSAQAYYQK
-254 VIGLNWNIP
+254 VIGLNWNVP
-263 RRLWVEAQIGKAR
+263 RRLWVEAQVGKAR

-281 PEQKIEYTKKLR
+281 PEEKIAYTKKLR

-319 NKPKGATEYFLRSLE
+319 NQPKAATNYFLRSLE
-334 KNKDND
+334 KNKDNE
-340 GLRQRAH
+340 GLRRRTH
-347 EHLAD
+347 EHLGE

-393 ITDFEN
+393 ITAFEN
-399 TIAKADSLSH
+399 TIAKADSLSR

-414 KEEQVRYF
+414 KEEQIRYF
-422 QQHID
+422 ERHID
-427 SLKQQPQDKKAIS
+427 SLKQQPATQQAVT
-440 ITDFGRTT
+440 ITDFGRATT
-448 TTQHQAPQEGF
+448 PQQQNPQEGF
-459 YFYIPQ
+459 YFYLPQ

-478 GDRPLVDN
+478 GDRPLMDN

-497 PADTEKDSLSA
+497 STDVVTDSLAISQIS
-508 PKVSAEDYLSQL
+508 PEDYLKKL
-520 PSETQLEQLQKDRE
+520 PTPSELEQLQKDRE

-557 LTRLLSLTQNDKLK
+557 LTRLLSLTHNDKLK
-571 EKALYLL
+571 EKTLYLL
-578 YKINEEKHPKE
+578 YKINEKNPKE
-589 AEAYKERLLA
+589 ADAYKQQLLT

-606 AKPLSGQQSTNEKAL
+606 AKPISGQQSTNEKEL
-621 QEQYQQLS
+621 QEQYQRLS

-636 FAQVR
+636 YAEVLA
-641 DYIDTHKADYK
+641 YIQAHKTAYK
-652 TSSMAPDWDI
+652 TSSMGPDFDI
-662 LRAKAIARLEG
+662 LKAKAIARLEG
-673 KAAYIRELEAII
+673 KAAYIRELEAIV

-699 KLEILK
+699 KLKILK
-705 GTPQKPT
+705 GSSEKPT
-712 FLGDEEATSW
+712 FLPDEEATSW
-722 KLVLP
+722 KVVLQGG
-727 ALGEQQ
+727 LDEQQ
-733 LTQLKDYLEE
+733 LTQLKNYLEE

-748 LSLSQDVY
+748 LTLSQDVY
-756 DDKEQFTVLH
+756 DDKEQFAVLH
-766 GFMSRQM
+766 GFMSKQM
-773 AEGFVQRINHYF
+773 AEGFVQRVNHYF
-785 QEKALAG
+785 QENALKN

-797 EEKNQENTMFFKDFF
+797 EEKNQENTMFFKEFF

-822 QTFKNKEEYIKIN
+822 QAFKNKEEYIKNN

>member
-1 MKLHKLSIYFLLIA
+1 
-15 LITGCT
+15 
-21 TKSDTYYNRQ
+21 
-31 FRMIPTMYNVLYNG
+31 MIPTMYNVLYNG

-173 VTDLEKILQEE
+173 VTALEKIFEEE

-195 AVLAQAFINLEAYP
+195 AVLAQAFINLESYP
-209 KAIEALKQASQE
+209 KAIEALKKASQE
-221 TKEKPKRGRYYYIIG
+221 TKEKPKRGRYYFIIG

-243 QRDSAQAYYQK
+243 QKDSAQAYYQK
-254 VIGLNWNIP
+254 VIGLNWNVP
-263 RRLWVEAQIGKAR
+263 RRLWVEAQVGKAR

-281 PEQKIEYTKKLR
+281 PEEKIAYTKKLR

-319 NKPKGATEYFLRSLE
+319 NQPKAATNYFLRSLE
-334 KNKDND
+334 KNKDNE
-340 GLRQRAH
+340 GLRRRTH
-347 EHLAD
+347 EHLGE

-393 ITDFEN
+393 ITAFEN
-399 TIAKADSLSH
+399 TIAKADSLSR

-414 KEEQVRYF
+414 KEEQIRYF
-422 QQHID
+422 ERHID
-427 SLKQQPQDKKAIS
+427 SLKRQPATQQAVT
-440 ITDFGRTT
+440 ITDFGRATT
-448 TTQHQAPQEGF
+448 PQQQNPQEGF
-459 YFYIPQ
+459 YFYLPQ

-478 GDRPLVDN
+478 GDRPLMDN

-497 PADTEKDSLSA
+497 STDVVTDSLAISQIS
-508 PKVSAEDYLSQL
+508 PEDYLKKL
-520 PSETQLEQLQKDRE
+520 PTPSELEQLQKDRE

-557 LTRLLSLTQNDKLK
+557 LTRLLSLTHNDKLK
-571 EKALYLL
+571 EKTLYLL
-578 YKINEEKHPKE
+578 YKINEKNPKE
-589 AEAYKERLLA
+589 ADAYKQQLLT

-606 AKPLSGQQSTNEKAL
+606 AKPISGQQSTNEKEL
-621 QEQYQQLS
+621 QEQYQHLS

-636 FAQVR
+636 YAEVLA
-641 DYIDTHKADYK
+641 YIQAHKTAYK
-652 TSSMAPDWDI
+652 TSSMGPDFDI
-662 LRAKAIARLEG
+662 LKAKAIARLEG
-673 KAAYIRELEAII
+673 KAAYIRELEAIV

-699 KLEILK
+699 KLKILK
-705 GTPQKPT
+705 GSSEKPT
-712 FLGDEEATSW
+712 FLPDEEATSW
-722 KLVLP
+722 KVVLQGG
-727 ALGEQQ
+727 LDEQQ
-733 LTQLKDYLEE
+733 LTQLKNYLEE

-748 LSLSQDVY
+748 LTLSQDVY
-756 DDKEQFTVLH
+756 DDKEQFAVLH
-766 GFMSRQM
+766 GFMSKQM
-773 AEGFVQRINHYF
+773 AEGFVQRVNHYF
-785 QEKALAG
+785 QENALKN

-797 EEKNQENTMFFKDFF
+797 EEKNQENTMFFKEFF

-822 QTFKNKEEYIKIN
+822 QAFKNKEEYIKNN

>member
-1 MKLHKLSIYFLLIA
+1 
-15 LITGCT
+15 
-21 TKSDTYYNRQ
+21 
-31 FRMIPTMYNVLYNG
+31 MIPTMYNVLYNG

-52 KKELAEKRKDNY
+52 KKELTEKRKDNY

-74 RSQNYNLKGEGN
+74 SSQNYNLKGVGN

-173 VTDLEKILQEE
+173 VTALEKIFEEE

-195 AVLAQAFINLEAYP
+195 AVLAQAFINLESYP

-221 TKEKPKRGRYYYIIG
+221 TKEKPKRGRYYFIIG

-243 QRDSAQAYYQK
+243 QKDSAQAYYQK
-254 VIGLNWNIP
+254 VIGLNWNVP
-263 RRLWVEAQIGKAR
+263 RRLWVEAQVGKAR

-281 PEQKIEYTKKLR
+281 PEEKIAYTKKLR

-319 NKPKGATEYFLRSLE
+319 NQPKAATNYFLRSLE
-334 KNKDND
+334 KNKDNE
-340 GLRQRAH
+340 GLRRRTH
-347 EHLAD
+347 EHLGE

-393 ITDFEN
+393 ITAFEN
-399 TIAKADSLSH
+399 TIAKADSLSR

-414 KEEQVRYF
+414 KEEQIRYF
-422 QQHID
+422 ERHID
-427 SLKQQPQDKKAIS
+427 SLKQQPATQQAVT
-440 ITDFGRTT
+440 ITDFGRATT
-448 TTQHQAPQEGF
+448 PQQQNPQEGF
-459 YFYIPQ
+459 YFYLPQ

-478 GDRPLVDN
+478 GDRPLMDN

-497 PADTEKDSLSA
+497 STDVVTDSLAISQIS
-508 PKVSAEDYLSQL
+508 PEDYLKKL
-520 PSETQLEQLQKDRE
+520 PTSSELEQLQKDRE

-557 LTRLLSLTQNDKLK
+557 LTRLLSLTHNDKLK
-571 EKALYLL
+571 EKTLYLL
-578 YKINEEKHPKE
+578 YKINEKNPKE
-589 AEAYKERLLA
+589 ADAYKQQLLT

-606 AKPLSGQQSTNEKAL
+606 AKPISGQQSTNEKEL
-621 QEQYQQLS
+621 QEQYQRLS

-636 FAQVR
+636 YAEVLA
-641 DYIDTHKADYK
+641 YIQAHKTAYK
-652 TSSMAPDWDI
+652 TSSMGPDFDI
-662 LRAKAIARLEG
+662 LKAKAIARLEG
-673 KAAYIRELEAII
+673 KTAYIRELEAIV

-699 KLEILK
+699 KLKILK
-705 GTPQKPT
+705 GSSEKPT
-712 FLGDEEATSW
+712 FLPDEEATSW
-722 KLVLP
+722 KVVLQGG
-727 ALGEQQ
+727 LDEQQ
-733 LTQLKDYLEE
+733 LTQLKNYLEE

-748 LSLSQDVY
+748 LTLSQDVY
-756 DDKEQFTVLH
+756 DDKEQFAVLH
-766 GFMSRQM
+766 GFMSKQM
-773 AEGFVQRINHYF
+773 AEGFVQRVNHYF
-785 QEKALAG
+785 QENSLKN

-797 EEKNQENTMFFKDFF
+797 EEKNKENTMFFKEFF

-822 QTFKNKEEYIKIN
+822 QAFKNKEEYIKNN

>member
-1 MKLHKLSIYFLLIA
+1 
-15 LITGCT
+15 
-21 TKSDTYYNRQ
+21 
-31 FRMIPTMYNVLYNG
+31 MIPTMYNVLYNG

-173 VTDLEKILQEE
+173 VTALEKIFEEE

-195 AVLAQAFINLEAYP
+195 AVLAQAFINLESYP

-221 TKEKPKRGRYYYIIG
+221 TKEKPKRGRYYFIIG

-243 QRDSAQAYYQK
+243 QKDSAQAYYQK
-254 VIGLNWNIP
+254 VIGLNWNVP
-263 RRLWVEAQIGKAR
+263 RRLWVEAQVGKAR

-281 PEQKIEYTKKLR
+281 PEEKIAYTKKLR

-301 KDLLDLVY
+301 KDLLDLFY

-319 NKPKGATEYFLRSLE
+319 NQPKAATNYFLRSLE
-334 KNKDND
+334 KNKDNE
-340 GLRQRAH
+340 GLRRRTH
-347 EHLAD
+347 EHLGE

-393 ITDFEN
+393 ITAFEN
-399 TIAKADSLSH
+399 TIAKADSLSR

-414 KEEQVRYF
+414 KEEQIRYF
-422 QQHID
+422 ERHID
-427 SLKQQPQDKKAIS
+427 SLKQQPATQQAVT
-440 ITDFGRTT
+440 ITDFGRATT
-448 TTQHQAPQEGF
+448 PQQQNPQEGF
-459 YFYIPQ
+459 YFYLPQ

-478 GDRPLVDN
+478 GDRPLMDN

-497 PADTEKDSLSA
+497 STDVVTDSLAISQIS
-508 PKVSAEDYLSQL
+508 PEDYLKKL
-520 PSETQLEQLQKDRE
+520 PTPSELEQLQKDRE

-557 LTRLLSLTQNDKLK
+557 LTRLLSLTHNDKLK
-571 EKALYLL
+571 EKTLYLL
-578 YKINEEKHPKE
+578 YKINEKNPKE
-589 AEAYKERLLA
+589 ADAYKQQLLT

-606 AKPLSGQQSTNEKAL
+606 AKPISGQQSTNEKEL
-621 QEQYQQLS
+621 QEQYQRLS

-636 FAQVR
+636 YAEVLA
-641 DYIDTHKADYK
+641 YIQAHKTAYK
-652 TSSMAPDWDI
+652 TSSMGPDFDI
-662 LRAKAIARLEG
+662 LKAKAIARLEG
-673 KAAYIRELEAII
+673 KAAYIRELEAIV

-699 KLEILK
+699 KLKILK
-705 GTPQKPT
+705 GSSEKPT
-712 FLGDEEATSW
+712 FLSDEEATSW
-722 KLVLP
+722 KVVLQGG
-727 ALGEQQ
+727 LDEQQ
-733 LTQLKDYLEE
+733 LTQLKNYLEE

-748 LSLSQDVY
+748 LTLSQDVY
-756 DDKEQFTVLH
+756 DDKEQFAVLH
-766 GFMSRQM
+766 GFMSKQM
-773 AEGFVQRINHYF
+773 AEGFVQRVNHYF
-785 QEKALAG
+785 QENALKN

-797 EEKNQENTMFFKDFF
+797 EEKNQENTMFFKEFF

-822 QTFKNKEEYIKIN
+822 QAFKNKEEYIKNN

>member
-1 MKLHKLSIYFLLIA
+1 
-15 LITGCT
+15 
-21 TKSDTYYNRQ
+21 
-31 FRMIPTMYNVLYNG
+31 MIPTMYNVLYNG

-173 VTDLEKILQEE
+173 VAALEKILEEE

-221 TKEKPKRGRYYYIIG
+221 TKEKPKRGRYYFIIG

-243 QRDSAQAYYQK
+243 QKDSAQAYYQK
-254 VIGLNWNIP
+254 VIGLNWNVP
-263 RRLWVEAQIGKAR
+263 RRLWVEAQVGKAR

-281 PEQKIEYTKKLR
+281 PEEKIAYTKKLR

-319 NKPKGATEYFLRSLE
+319 NQPKAATNYFLRSLE
-334 KNKDND
+334 KNKDNE
-340 GLRQRAH
+340 GLRRRTH
-347 EHLAD
+347 EHLGE

-393 ITDFEN
+393 ITAFEN
-399 TIAKADSLSH
+399 TIAKADSLSR

-414 KEEQVRYF
+414 KEEQIRYF
-422 QQHID
+422 ERHID
-427 SLKQQPQDKKAIS
+427 SLKQQPATQQAVT
-440 ITDFGRTT
+440 ITDFGRATT
-448 TTQHQAPQEGF
+448 PQQQNPQEGF
-459 YFYIPQ
+459 YFYLPQ

-478 GDRPLVDN
+478 GDRPLMDN

-497 PADTEKDSLSA
+497 STDVVTDSLAISQIS
-508 PKVSAEDYLSQL
+508 PEDYLKKL
-520 PSETQLEQLQKDRE
+520 PTPSELEQLQKDRE

-557 LTRLLSLTQNDKLK
+557 LTRLLSLTHNDKLK
-571 EKALYLL
+571 EKTLYLL
-578 YKINEEKHPKE
+578 YKINEKNPKE
-589 AEAYKERLLA
+589 ADAYKQQLLT

-606 AKPLSGQQSTNEKAL
+606 AKPISGQQSTNEKEL
-621 QEQYQQLS
+621 QEQYQRLS

-636 FAQVR
+636 YAEVLAYLQA
-641 DYIDTHKADYK
+641 HKTAYK
-652 TSSMAPDWDI
+652 TSSMGPDFDI
-662 LRAKAIARLEG
+662 LKAKAIARLEG
-673 KAAYIRELEAII
+673 KAAYIRELEAIV

-699 KLEILK
+699 KLKILK
-705 GTPQKPT
+705 GSSEKPT
-712 FLGDEEATSW
+712 FLPDEEATSW
-722 KLVLP
+722 KVVLQGG
-727 ALGEQQ
+727 LDEQQ
-733 LTQLKDYLEE
+733 LTQLKNYLEE

-748 LSLSQDVY
+748 LTLSQDVY
-756 DDKEQFTVLH
+756 DDKEQFAVLH
-766 GFMSRQM
+766 GFMSKQM
-773 AEGFVQRINHYF
+773 AEGFVQRVNHYF
-785 QEKALAG
+785 QENALKN

-797 EEKNQENTMFFKDFF
+797 EEKNQENTMFFKEFF

-822 QTFKNKEEYIKIN
+822 QAFKNKEEYIKNN

>member
-1 MKLHKLSIYFLLIA
+1 
-15 LITGCT
+15 
-21 TKSDTYYNRQ
+21 
-31 FRMIPTMYNVLYNG
+31 MIPTMYNVLYNG

-173 VTDLEKILQEE
+173 VAALEKILEEE

-195 AVLAQAFINLEAYP
+195 AVLAQAFINLESYP

-221 TKEKPKRGRYYYIIG
+221 TKEKPKRGRYYFIIG

-243 QRDSAQAYYQK
+243 QKDSAQAYYQK
-254 VIGLNWNIP
+254 VIGLNWNVP
-263 RRLWVEAQIGKAR
+263 RRLWVEAQVGKAR

-281 PEQKIEYTKKLR
+281 PEEKIAYTKKLR

-319 NKPKGATEYFLRSLE
+319 NQPKAATNYFLRSLE
-334 KNKDND
+334 KNKDNE
-340 GLRQRAH
+340 GLRRRTH
-347 EHLAD
+347 EHLGE

-393 ITDFEN
+393 ITAFEN
-399 TIAKADSLSH
+399 TIAKADSLSR

-414 KEEQVRYF
+414 KEEQIRYF
-422 QQHID
+422 ERHID
-427 SLKQQPQDKKAIS
+427 SLKQQPATQQAVT
-440 ITDFGRTT
+440 ITDFGRATT
-448 TTQHQAPQEGF
+448 PQQQNPQEGF
-459 YFYIPQ
+459 YFYLPQ

-478 GDRPLVDN
+478 GDRPLMDN

-497 PADTEKDSLSA
+497 STDVVTDSLAISQIS
-508 PKVSAEDYLSQL
+508 PEDYLKKL
-520 PSETQLEQLQKDRE
+520 PTPSELEQLQKDRE

-557 LTRLLSLTQNDKLK
+557 LIRLLSLTHNDKLK
-571 EKALYLL
+571 EKTLYLL
-578 YKINEEKHPKE
+578 YKINEKNPKE
-589 AEAYKERLLA
+589 ADAYKQQLLT

-606 AKPLSGQQSTNEKAL
+606 AKPISGQQSTNEKEL
-621 QEQYQQLS
+621 QEQYQHLS

-636 FAQVR
+636 YAEVLAYLQA
-641 DYIDTHKADYK
+641 HKTAYK
-652 TSSMAPDWDI
+652 TSSMGPDFDI
-662 LRAKAIARLEG
+662 LKAKAIARLEG
-673 KAAYIRELEAII
+673 KAAYIRELEAIV

-699 KLEILK
+699 KLKILK
-705 GTPQKPT
+705 GSSEKPT
-712 FLGDEEATSW
+712 FLPDEEATSW
-722 KLVLP
+722 KVVLQGG
-727 ALGEQQ
+727 LDEQQ
-733 LTQLKDYLEE
+733 LTQLKNYLEE

-748 LSLSQDVY
+748 LTLSQDVY
-756 DDKEQFTVLH
+756 DDKEQFAVLH
-766 GFMSRQM
+766 GFMSKQM
-773 AEGFVQRINHYF
+773 AEGFVQRVNHYF
-785 QEKALAG
+785 QENALKN

-797 EEKNQENTMFFKDFF
+797 EEKNQENTMFFKEFF

-822 QTFKNKEEYIKIN
+822 QAFKNKEEYIKNN

>member
-1 MKLHKLSIYFLLIA
+1 
-15 LITGCT
+15 
-21 TKSDTYYNRQ
+21 
-31 FRMIPTMYNVLYNG
+31 MIPTMYNVLYNG

-74 RSQNYNLKGEGN
+74 SSQNYNLKGEGN

-173 VTDLEKILQEE
+173 VAALEKILEEE
-184 QPKRRERATLH
+184 QPKRRECATLH

-209 KAIEALKQASQE
+209 KAIEALKKASQE
-221 TKEKPKRGRYYYIIG
+221 TKEKPKRGRYYFIIG

-243 QRDSAQAYYQK
+243 QKDSAQAYYQK
-254 VIGLNWNIP
+254 VIGLNWNVP
-263 RRLWVEAQIGKAR
+263 RRLWVEAQVGKAR

-281 PEQKIEYTKKLR
+281 PEEKIAYTKKLR

-319 NKPKGATEYFLRSLE
+319 NQPKAATSYFLRSLE
-334 KNKDND
+334 KNKDNE
-340 GLRQRAH
+340 GLRRRTH
-347 EHLAD
+347 EHLGE

-393 ITDFEN
+393 ITAFEN
-399 TIAKADSLSH
+399 TIAKADSLSR

-422 QQHID
+422 ERHID
-427 SLKQQPQDKKAIS
+427 SLKQQPATQQAVT
-440 ITDFGRTT
+440 ITDFGRATT
-448 TTQHQAPQEGF
+448 PQQQNPQEGF
-459 YFYIPQ
+459 YFYLPQ

-478 GDRPLVDN
+478 GDRPLMDN

-497 PADTEKDSLSA
+497 STDVVTDSLAISQIS
-508 PKVSAEDYLSQL
+508 PEDYLKKL
-520 PSETQLEQLQKDRE
+520 PTPSELEKLQKDRE

-557 LTRLLSLTQNDKLK
+557 LTRLLSLTHNDKLK
-571 EKALYLL
+571 EKTLYLL
-578 YKINEEKHPKE
+578 YKINEKNPKE
-589 AEAYKERLLA
+589 ADAYKQQLLT

-606 AKPLSGQQSTNEKAL
+606 AKPISGQQSTNEKEL
-621 QEQYQQLS
+621 QEQYQRLS

-636 FAQVR
+636 YAEVLAYLQA
-641 DYIDTHKADYK
+641 HKTAYK
-652 TSSMAPDWDI
+652 TSSMGPDFDI
-662 LRAKAIARLEG
+662 LKAKAIARLEG
-673 KAAYIRELEAII
+673 KTAYIRELEAIV

-699 KLEILK
+699 KLKILK
-705 GTPQKPT
+705 GSSEKPT
-712 FLGDEEATSW
+712 FLPDEEATSW
-722 KLVLP
+722 KVVLQGG
-727 ALGEQQ
+727 LDEQQ
-733 LTQLKDYLEE
+733 LTQLKNYLEE

-748 LSLSQDVY
+748 LTLSQDVY
-756 DDKEQFTVLH
+756 DDKEQFAVLH
-766 GFMSRQM
+766 GFMSKQM
-773 AEGFVQRINHYF
+773 AEGFVQRVNHYF
-785 QEKALAG
+785 QENALKN

-797 EEKNQENTMFFKDFF
+797 EEKNQENTMFFKEFF

-822 QTFKNKEEYIKIN
+822 QAFKNKEEYIKNN

>member
-1 MKLHKLSIYFLLIA
+1 
-15 LITGCT
+15 
-21 TKSDTYYNRQ
+21 
-31 FRMIPTMYNVLYNG
+31 MIPTMYNVLYNG

-74 RSQNYNLKGEGN
+74 SSQNYLLKGEGN

-173 VTDLEKILQEE
+173 VAALEKILEEE

-195 AVLAQAFINLEAYP
+195 AVLAQAFINLESYP

-221 TKEKPKRGRYYYIIG
+221 TKEKPKRGRYYFIIG

-243 QRDSAQAYYQK
+243 QKDSAQAYYQK
-254 VIGLNWNIP
+254 VIGLNWNVP
-263 RRLWVEAQIGKAR
+263 RRLWVEAQVGKAR

-281 PEQKIEYTKKLR
+281 PEEKIAYTKKLR

-319 NKPKGATEYFLRSLE
+319 NQPKAATNYFLRSLE
-334 KNKDND
+334 KNKDNE
-340 GLRQRAH
+340 GLRRRTH
-347 EHLAD
+347 EHLGE

-393 ITDFEN
+393 ITAFEN
-399 TIAKADSLSH
+399 TIAKADSLSR

-414 KEEQVRYF
+414 KEEQIRYF
-422 QQHID
+422 ERHID
-427 SLKQQPQDKKAIS
+427 SLKQQPATQQAVT
-440 ITDFGRTT
+440 ITDFGRATT
-448 TTQHQAPQEGF
+448 PQQQNPQEGF
-459 YFYIPQ
+459 YFYLPQ

-478 GDRPLVDN
+478 GDRPLMDN

-497 PADTEKDSLSA
+497 STDVVTDSLAISQIS
-508 PKVSAEDYLSQL
+508 PEDYLKKL
-520 PSETQLEQLQKDRE
+520 PTPSELEQLQKDRE

-557 LTRLLSLTQNDKLK
+557 LTRLLSLTHNDKLK
-571 EKALYLL
+571 EKTLYLL
-578 YKINEEKHPKE
+578 YKINEKNPKE
-589 AEAYKERLLA
+589 ADAYKQQLLT

-606 AKPLSGQQSTNEKAL
+606 AKPISGQQSTNEKEL
-621 QEQYQQLS
+621 QEQYQRLS

-636 FAQVR
+636 YAEVLAYLQA
-641 DYIDTHKADYK
+641 HKTAYK
-652 TSSMAPDWDI
+652 TSSMGPDFDI
-662 LRAKAIARLEG
+662 LKAKAIARLEG
-673 KAAYIRELEAII
+673 KAAYIRELEAIV

-699 KLEILK
+699 KLKILK
-705 GTPQKPT
+705 GSSEKPT
-712 FLGDEEATSW
+712 FLPDEEATSW
-722 KLVLP
+722 KVVLQGG
-727 ALGEQQ
+727 LDEQQ
-733 LTQLKDYLEE
+733 LTQLKNYLEE

-748 LSLSQDVY
+748 LTLSQDVY
-756 DDKEQFTVLH
+756 DDKEQFAVLH
-766 GFMSRQM
+766 GFMSKQM
-773 AEGFVQRINHYF
+773 AEGFVQRVNHYF
-785 QEKALAG
+785 QENALKN

-797 EEKNQENTMFFKDFF
+797 EEKNQENTMFFKEFF

-822 QTFKNKEEYIKIN
+822 QAFKNKEEYIKNN

>member
-1 MKLHKLSIYFLLIA
+1 
-15 LITGCT
+15 
-21 TKSDTYYNRQ
+21 
-31 FRMIPTMYNVLYNG
+31 MIPTMYNVLYNG

-173 VTDLEKILQEE
+173 VAALEKILEEE

-195 AVLAQAFINLEAYP
+195 AVLAQAFINLESYP

-221 TKEKPKRGRYYYIIG
+221 TKEKPKRGRYYFIIG

-243 QRDSAQAYYQK
+243 QKDSAQAYYQK
-254 VIGLNWNIP
+254 VIGLNWNVP
-263 RRLWVEAQIGKAR
+263 RRLWVEAQVGKAR

-281 PEQKIEYTKKLR
+281 PEEKIAYTKKLR

-319 NKPKGATEYFLRSLE
+319 NQPKAATNYFLRSLE
-334 KNKDND
+334 KNKDNE
-340 GLRQRAH
+340 GLRRRTH
-347 EHLAD
+347 EHLGE

-393 ITDFEN
+393 ITAFEN
-399 TIAKADSLSH
+399 TIAKADSLSR

-414 KEEQVRYF
+414 KEEQIRYF
-422 QQHID
+422 ERHID
-427 SLKQQPQDKKAIS
+427 SLKQQPATQQAVT
-440 ITDFGRTT
+440 ITDFGRATT
-448 TTQHQAPQEGF
+448 PQQQNPQEGF
-459 YFYIPQ
+459 YFYLPQ

-478 GDRPLVDN
+478 GDRPLMDN
-486 WRWSNQLIAQQ
+486 WRWSNQLIAEQST
-497 PADTEKDSLSA
+497 DVVTDSLAISQIS
-508 PKVSAEDYLSQL
+508 PEDYLKKL
-520 PSETQLEQLQKDRE
+520 PTSSELEQLQKDRE

-557 LTRLLSLTQNDKLK
+557 LTRLLSLTHNDKLK
-571 EKALYLL
+571 EKTLYLL
-578 YKINEEKHPKE
+578 YKINEKNPKE
-589 AEAYKERLLA
+589 ADAYKQQLLT

-606 AKPLSGQQSTNEKAL
+606 AKPISGQQSTNEKEL
-621 QEQYQQLS
+621 QEQYQRLS

-636 FAQVR
+636 YAEVLAYLQA
-641 DYIDTHKADYK
+641 HKTAYK
-652 TSSMAPDWDI
+652 TSSMGPDFDI
-662 LRAKAIARLEG
+662 LKAKAIARLEG
-673 KAAYIRELEAII
+673 KAAYIRELEAIV
-685 QEYPNTSQADDLKE
+685 QEYPNTSQADNLKE
-699 KLEILK
+699 KLKILK
-705 GTPQKPT
+705 GSSEKPT
-712 FLGDEEATSW
+712 FLPDEEATSW
-722 KLVLP
+722 KVVLQGG
-727 ALGEQQ
+727 LDEQQ
-733 LTQLKDYLEE
+733 LTQLKNYLEE

-748 LSLSQDVY
+748 LTLSQDVY
-756 DDKEQFTVLH
+756 DDKEQFAVLH
-766 GFMSRQM
+766 GFMSKQM
-773 AEGFVQRINHYF
+773 AEGFVQRVNHYF
-785 QEKALAG
+785 QENALKN

-797 EEKNQENTMFFKDFF
+797 EEKNQENTMFFKEFF

-822 QTFKNKEEYIKIN
+822 QAFKNKEEYIKNN

>member
-1 MKLHKLSIYFLLIA
+1 
-15 LITGCT
+15 
-21 TKSDTYYNRQ
+21 
-31 FRMIPTMYNVLYNG
+31 MIPTMYNVLYNG

-173 VTDLEKILQEE
+173 VAALEKILEEE

-195 AVLAQAFINLEAYP
+195 AVLAQAFINLESYP

-221 TKEKPKRGRYYYIIG
+221 TKEKPKRGRYYFIIG

-243 QRDSAQAYYQK
+243 QKDSAQAYYQK
-254 VIGLNWNIP
+254 VIGLNWNVP
-263 RRLWVEAQIGKAR
+263 RRLWVEAQVGKAR

-281 PEQKIEYTKKLR
+281 SKEKIAYTKKLR

-319 NKPKGATEYFLRSLE
+319 NQPKAATNYFLRSLE
-334 KNKDND
+334 KNKDNE
-340 GLRQRAH
+340 GLRRRTH
-347 EHLAD
+347 EHLGE

-393 ITDFEN
+393 ITAFEN
-399 TIAKADSLSH
+399 TIAKADSLSR

-414 KEEQVRYF
+414 KEEQIRYF
-422 QQHID
+422 ERHID
-427 SLKQQPQDKKAIS
+427 SLKQQPATQQAVT
-440 ITDFGRTT
+440 ITDFGTAIT
-448 TTQHQAPQEGF
+448 PQQQNPQEGF
-459 YFYIPQ
+459 YFYLPQ

-478 GDRPLVDN
+478 GDRPLMDN

-497 PADTEKDSLSA
+497 STDVVTDSLAISQIS
-508 PKVSAEDYLSQL
+508 PEDYLKKL
-520 PSETQLEQLQKDRE
+520 PTPSELEQLQKDRE

-557 LTRLLSLTQNDKLK
+557 LTRLLSLTHNDKLK
-571 EKALYLL
+571 EKTLYLL
-578 YKINEEKHPKE
+578 YKINEKNPKE
-589 AEAYKERLLA
+589 ADAYKQQLLT

-606 AKPLSGQQSTNEKAL
+606 AKPISGQQSTNEKEL
-621 QEQYQQLS
+621 QEQYQRLS

-636 FAQVR
+636 YAEVLA
-641 DYIDTHKADYK
+641 YIQAHKTAYK
-652 TSSMAPDWDI
+652 TSSMGPDFDI
-662 LRAKAIARLEG
+662 LKAKAIARLEG
-673 KAAYIRELEAII
+673 KAAYIRELEAIV

-699 KLEILK
+699 KLKILK
-705 GTPQKPT
+705 GSSEKPT
-712 FLGDEEATSW
+712 FLPDEEATSW
-722 KLVLP
+722 KVVLQGG
-727 ALGEQQ
+727 LDEQQ
-733 LTQLKDYLEE
+733 LTQLKNYLEE

-748 LSLSQDVY
+748 LTLSQDVY
-756 DDKEQFTVLH
+756 DDKEQFAVLH
-766 GFMSRQM
+766 GFMSKQM
-773 AEGFVQRINHYF
+773 AEGFVQRVNHYF
-785 QEKALAG
+785 QENTLKN

-797 EEKNQENTMFFKDFF
+797 EEKNQENTMFFKEFF

-822 QTFKNKEEYIKIN
+822 QAFKNKEEYIKNN

>member
-1 MKLHKLSIYFLLIA
+1 
-15 LITGCT
+15 
-21 TKSDTYYNRQ
+21 
-31 FRMIPTMYNVLYNG
+31 MIPTMYNVLYNG

-173 VTDLEKILQEE
+173 VTALEKIFEEE

-195 AVLAQAFINLEAYP
+195 AVLAQAFINLESYP

-221 TKEKPKRGRYYYIIG
+221 TKEKPKRGRYYFIIG

-243 QRDSAQAYYQK
+243 QKDSAQAYYQK
-254 VIGLNWNIP
+254 VIGLNWNVP
-263 RRLWVEAQIGKAR
+263 RRLWVEAQVGKAR

-281 PEQKIEYTKKLR
+281 PEEKIAYTKKLR

-319 NKPKGATEYFLRSLE
+319 NQPKAATNYFLRSLE
-334 KNKDND
+334 KNKDNE
-340 GLRQRAH
+340 GLRRRTH
-347 EHLAD
+347 EHLGE

-393 ITDFEN
+393 ITAFEN
-399 TIAKADSLSH
+399 TIAKADSLSR

-422 QQHID
+422 ERHID
-427 SLKQQPQDKKAIS
+427 SLKQQPATQQAVT
-440 ITDFGRTT
+440 ITDFGRATT
-448 TTQHQAPQEGF
+448 PQQQNPQEGF
-459 YFYIPQ
+459 YFYLPQ

-478 GDRPLVDN
+478 GDRPLMDN

-497 PADTEKDSLSA
+497 STDVVTDSLAISQIS
-508 PKVSAEDYLSQL
+508 PEDYLKKL
-520 PSETQLEQLQKDRE
+520 PTSSELEQLQKDRE

-557 LTRLLSLTQNDKLK
+557 LTRLLSLTHNDKLK
-571 EKALYLL
+571 EKTLYLL
-578 YKINEEKHPKE
+578 YKINEKNPKE
-589 AEAYKERLLA
+589 ADAYKQQLLT

-606 AKPLSGQQSTNEKAL
+606 AKPISGQQSTNEKEL
-621 QEQYQQLS
+621 QEQYQRLS

-636 FAQVR
+636 YAEVLA
-641 DYIDTHKADYK
+641 YIQAHKTAYK
-652 TSSMAPDWDI
+652 TSSMGPDFDI
-662 LRAKAIARLEG
+662 LKAKAIARLEG
-673 KAAYIRELEAII
+673 KAAYIRELEAIV

-699 KLEILK
+699 KLKILK
-705 GTPQKPT
+705 GSSEKPT
-712 FLGDEEATSW
+712 FLPDEEATSW
-722 KLVLP
+722 KVVLQGG
-727 ALGEQQ
+727 LDEQQ
-733 LTQLKDYLEE
+733 LTQLKNYLEE

-748 LSLSQDVY
+748 LTLSQDVY
-756 DDKEQFTVLH
+756 DDKEQFAVLH
-766 GFMSRQM
+766 GFMSKQM
-773 AEGFVQRINHYF
+773 AEGFVQRVNHYF
-785 QEKALAG
+785 QENSLKN

-797 EEKNQENTMFFKDFF
+797 EEKNKENTMFFKEFF

-822 QTFKNKEEYIKIN
+822 QAFKNKEEYIKNN

>member
-1 MKLHKLSIYFLLIA
+1 
-15 LITGCT
+15 
-21 TKSDTYYNRQ
+21 
-31 FRMIPTMYNVLYNG
+31 MIPTMYNVLYNG

-173 VTDLEKILQEE
+173 VAALEKILEEE

-221 TKEKPKRGRYYYIIG
+221 TKEKPKRGRYYFIIG

-243 QRDSAQAYYQK
+243 QKDSAQVYYQK
-254 VIGLNWNIP
+254 VIGLNWNVP
-263 RRLWVEAQIGKAR
+263 RRLWVEAQVGKAR

-281 PEQKIEYTKKLR
+281 PEEKIAYTKKLR

-319 NKPKGATEYFLRSLE
+319 NQPKAATNYFLRSLE
-334 KNKDND
+334 KNKDNE
-340 GLRQRAH
+340 GLRRRTH
-347 EHLAD
+347 EHLGE

-393 ITDFEN
+393 ITAFEN
-399 TIAKADSLSH
+399 TIAKADSLSR

-414 KEEQVRYF
+414 KEEQIRYF
-422 QQHID
+422 ERHID
-427 SLKQQPQDKKAIS
+427 SLKQQPATQQAVT
-440 ITDFGRTT
+440 ITDFGRATT
-448 TTQHQAPQEGF
+448 PQQQNPQEGF
-459 YFYIPQ
+459 YFYLPQ

-478 GDRPLVDN
+478 GDRPLMDN

-497 PADTEKDSLSA
+497 STDVVTDSLAISQIS
-508 PKVSAEDYLSQL
+508 PEDYLKKL
-520 PSETQLEQLQKDRE
+520 PTPSELEQLQKDRE

-557 LTRLLSLTQNDKLK
+557 LTRLLSLTHNDKLK
-571 EKALYLL
+571 EKTLYLL
-578 YKINEEKHPKE
+578 YKINEKNPKE
-589 AEAYKERLLA
+589 ADAYKQQLLT

-606 AKPLSGQQSTNEKAL
+606 AKPISGQQSTNEKEL
-621 QEQYQQLS
+621 QEQYQRLS

-636 FAQVR
+636 YAEVLAYLQA
-641 DYIDTHKADYK
+641 HKTAYK
-652 TSSMAPDWDI
+652 TSSMGPDFDI
-662 LRAKAIARLEG
+662 LKAKAIARLEG
-673 KAAYIRELEAII
+673 KAAYIRELEAIV
-685 QEYPNTSQADDLKE
+685 QEYPNTSQADNLKE
-699 KLEILK
+699 KLKILK
-705 GTPQKPT
+705 GSSEKPT
-712 FLGDEEATSW
+712 FLPDQEATSW
-722 KLVLP
+722 KVVLQGG
-727 ALGEQQ
+727 LDEQQ
-733 LTQLKDYLEE
+733 LTQLKNYLEE

-748 LSLSQDVY
+748 LTLSQDVY
-756 DDKEQFTVLH
+756 DDKEQFAVLH
-766 GFMSRQM
+766 GFMSKQM
-773 AEGFVQRINHYF
+773 AEGFVQRVNHYF
-785 QEKALAG
+785 QENALKN

-797 EEKNQENTMFFKDFF
+797 EEKNQENTMFFKEFF

-822 QTFKNKEEYIKIN
+822 QAFKNKEEYIKNN

>member
-1 MKLHKLSIYFLLIA
+1 
-15 LITGCT
+15 
-21 TKSDTYYNRQ
+21 
-31 FRMIPTMYNVLYNG
+31 MIPTMYNVLYNG

-173 VTDLEKILQEE
+173 VTALEKIFEEE

-195 AVLAQAFINLEAYP
+195 AVLAQAFINLESYP

-221 TKEKPKRGRYYYIIG
+221 TKEKPKRGRYYFIIG

-243 QRDSAQAYYQK
+243 QKDSAQAYYQK
-254 VIGLNWNIP
+254 VIGLNWNVP
-263 RRLWVEAQIGKAR
+263 RRLWVEAQVGKAR

-281 PEQKIEYTKKLR
+281 PEEKIAYTKKLR

-319 NKPKGATEYFLRSLE
+319 NQPKAATNYFLRSLE
-334 KNKDND
+334 KNKDNE
-340 GLRQRAH
+340 GLRRRTH
-347 EHLAD
+347 EHLGE

-393 ITDFEN
+393 ITAFEN
-399 TIAKADSLSH
+399 TIAKADSLSR

-422 QQHID
+422 ERHID
-427 SLKQQPQDKKAIS
+427 SLKQQPATQQAVT
-440 ITDFGRTT
+440 ITDFGRATT
-448 TTQHQAPQEGF
+448 PQQQNPQEGF
-459 YFYIPQ
+459 YFYLPQ

-478 GDRPLVDN
+478 GDRPLMDN

-497 PADTEKDSLSA
+497 STDVVTDSLAISQIS
-508 PKVSAEDYLSQL
+508 PEDYLKKL
-520 PSETQLEQLQKDRE
+520 PTSSELEQLQKDRE

-557 LTRLLSLTQNDKLK
+557 LTRLLSLTHNDKLK
-571 EKALYLL
+571 EKTLYLL
-578 YKINEEKHPKE
+578 YKINEKNPKE
-589 AEAYKERLLA
+589 ADAYKQQLLT

-606 AKPLSGQQSTNEKAL
+606 AKPISGQQSTNEKEL
-621 QEQYQQLS
+621 QEQYQRLS

-636 FAQVR
+636 YAEVLA
-641 DYIDTHKADYK
+641 YIQAHKTAYK
-652 TSSMAPDWDI
+652 TSSMGPDFDI
-662 LRAKAIARLEG
+662 LKAKAIARLEG
-673 KAAYIRELEAII
+673 KAAYIRELEAIV

-699 KLEILK
+699 KLKILK
-705 GTPQKPT
+705 GSSEKPT
-712 FLGDEEATSW
+712 FLPDEEATSW
-722 KLVLP
+722 KVVLQGG
-727 ALGEQQ
+727 LDEQQ
-733 LTQLKDYLEE
+733 LTQLKNYLEE

-748 LSLSQDVY
+748 LTLSQDVY
-756 DDKEQFTVLH
+756 DDKEQFAVLH
-766 GFMSRQM
+766 GFMSKQM
-773 AEGFVQRINHYF
+773 AEGFVQRVNHYF
-785 QEKALAG
+785 QENSLKN

-797 EEKNQENTMFFKDFF
+797 EEKNKKNNIYFKEIF
-812 VISSE
+812 VNS
-817 NYAIL
+817 
-822 QTFKNKEEYIKIN
+822 

>member
-1 MKLHKLSIYFLLIA
+1 
-15 LITGCT
+15 
-21 TKSDTYYNRQ
+21 
-31 FRMIPTMYNVLYNG
+31 MIPTMYNVLYNG

-74 RSQNYNLKGEGN
+74 SSQNYNLKGEGN

-160 EKAHIQLGREQLA
+160 EKAHIQLGSEQLA
-173 VTDLEKILQEE
+173 VAALEKILEEE

-195 AVLAQAFINLEAYP
+195 AVLAQAFINLESYP

-221 TKEKPKRGRYYYIIG
+221 TKEKPKRGRYYFIIG

-243 QRDSAQAYYQK
+243 QKDSAQAYYQK
-254 VIGLNWNIP
+254 VIGLNWNVP
-263 RRLWVEAQIGKAR
+263 RRLWVEAQVGKAR

-281 PEQKIEYTKKLR
+281 PEEKIAYTKKLR

-319 NKPKGATEYFLRSLE
+319 NQPKAATNYFLRSLE

-340 GLRQRAH
+340 GLRRRTH
-347 EHLAD
+347 EHLGE

-393 ITDFEN
+393 ITAFEN
-399 TIAKADSLSH
+399 TIAKVDSLSH

-422 QQHID
+422 ERHID
-427 SLKQQPQDKKAIS
+427 SLKQQPATQQAVT
-440 ITDFGRTT
+440 ITDFGRATT
-448 TTQHQAPQEGF
+448 PQQQNPQEGF
-459 YFYIPQ
+459 YFYLPQ

-478 GDRPLVDN
+478 GDRPLMDN

-497 PADTEKDSLSA
+497 STDVVTDSLAISQIS
-508 PKVSAEDYLSQL
+508 PEDYLKKL
-520 PSETQLEQLQKDRE
+520 PTPSELEQLQKNRE

-557 LTRLLSLTQNDKLK
+557 LTRLLSLTHNDKLK
-571 EKALYLL
+571 EKTLYLL
-578 YKINEEKHPKE
+578 YKINEKNPKE
-589 AEAYKERLLA
+589 ADAYKQQLLT

-606 AKPLSGQQSTNEKAL
+606 AKPISGQQSTNEKEL
-621 QEQYQQLS
+621 QEQYQRLS

-636 FAQVR
+636 YAEVLAYLQA
-641 DYIDTHKADYK
+641 HKTAYK
-652 TSSMAPDWDI
+652 TSSMGPDFDI
-662 LRAKAIARLEG
+662 LKAKAIARLEG
-673 KAAYIRELEAII
+673 KAAYIRELEAIV

-699 KLEILK
+699 KLKILK
-705 GTPQKPT
+705 GSSEKPT
-712 FLGDEEATSW
+712 FLPDEEATSW
-722 KLVLP
+722 KVVLQGG
-727 ALGEQQ
+727 LDEQQ
-733 LTQLKDYLEE
+733 LTQLKNYLEE

-748 LSLSQDVY
+748 LTLSQDVY
-756 DDKEQFTVLH
+756 DDKEQFAVLH
-766 GFMSRQM
+766 GFMSKQM
-773 AEGFVQRINHYF
+773 AEGFVQRVNHYF
-785 QEKALAG
+785 QENALKN

-797 EEKNQENTMFFKDFF
+797 EEKNQENTMFFKEFF

-822 QTFKNKEEYIKIN
+822 QAFKNKEEYIKNN

>member
-1 MKLHKLSIYFLLIA
+1 
-15 LITGCT
+15 
-21 TKSDTYYNRQ
+21 
-31 FRMIPTMYNVLYNG
+31 MIPTMYNVLYNG

-173 VTDLEKILQEE
+173 VTALEKILEEE

-195 AVLAQAFINLEAYP
+195 AVLAQAFINLESYP

-221 TKEKPKRGRYYYIIG
+221 TKEKPKRGRYYFIIG

-243 QRDSAQAYYQK
+243 QKDSAQAYYQK
-254 VIGLNWNIP
+254 VIGLNWNVP
-263 RRLWVEAQIGKAR
+263 RRLWVEAQVGKAR

-281 PEQKIEYTKKLR
+281 PEEKIAYTKKLR

-319 NKPKGATEYFLRSLE
+319 NQPKAATNYFLRSLE
-334 KNKDND
+334 KNKDNE
-340 GLRQRAH
+340 GLRRRTH
-347 EHLAD
+347 EHLGE

-393 ITDFEN
+393 ITAFEN
-399 TIAKADSLSH
+399 TIAKADSLSR

-414 KEEQVRYF
+414 KEEQIRYF
-422 QQHID
+422 ERHID
-427 SLKQQPQDKKAIS
+427 SLKQQPATQQAVT
-440 ITDFGRTT
+440 ITDFGRATT
-448 TTQHQAPQEGF
+448 PQQQNPQEGF
-459 YFYIPQ
+459 YFYLPQ

-478 GDRPLVDN
+478 GDRPLMDN

-497 PADTEKDSLSA
+497 STDVVTDSLAISQIS
-508 PKVSAEDYLSQL
+508 PEDYLKKL
-520 PSETQLEQLQKDRE
+520 PTPSELEQLQKDRE

-557 LTRLLSLTQNDKLK
+557 LTRLLSLTHNDKLK
-571 EKALYLL
+571 EKTLYLL
-578 YKINEEKHPKE
+578 YKINEKNPKE
-589 AEAYKERLLA
+589 ADAYKQQLLT

-606 AKPLSGQQSTNEKAL
+606 AKPILGQQSTNEKEL
-621 QEQYQQLS
+621 QEQYQRLS

-636 FAQVR
+636 YAEVLAYLQA
-641 DYIDTHKADYK
+641 HKTAYK
-652 TSSMAPDWDI
+652 TSSMGPDFDI
-662 LRAKAIARLEG
+662 LKAKAIARLEG
-673 KAAYIRELEAII
+673 KAAYIRELEAIV

-699 KLEILK
+699 KLKILK
-705 GTPQKPT
+705 GSSEKPT
-712 FLGDEEATSW
+712 FLPDEEATSW
-722 KLVLP
+722 KVVLQGG
-727 ALGEQQ
+727 LDEQQ
-733 LTQLKDYLEE
+733 LTQLKNYLEE

-748 LSLSQDVY
+748 LTLSQDVY
-756 DDKEQFTVLH
+756 DDKEQFAVLH
-766 GFMSRQM
+766 GFMSKQM
-773 AEGFVQRINHYF
+773 AEGFVQRVNHYF
-785 QEKALAG
+785 QENSLKN

-797 EEKNQENTMFFKDFF
+797 EEKNQENTMFFKEFF

-822 QTFKNKEEYIKIN
+822 QAFKNKEEYIKK

>member
-1 MKLHKLSIYFLLIA
+1 
-15 LITGCT
+15 
-21 TKSDTYYNRQ
+21 
-31 FRMIPTMYNVLYNG
+31 MIPTMYNVLYNG

-74 RSQNYNLKGEGN
+74 SSQNYNLKGEGN

-173 VTDLEKILQEE
+173 VAALEKILEEE

-195 AVLAQAFINLEAYP
+195 AVLAQAFINLESYP

-221 TKEKPKRGRYYYIIG
+221 TKEKPKRGRYYFIIG

-243 QRDSAQAYYQK
+243 QKDSAQAYYQK
-254 VIGLNWNIP
+254 VIGLNWNVP
-263 RRLWVEAQIGKAR
+263 RRLWVEAQVGKAR

-281 PEQKIEYTKKLR
+281 PEEKIAYTKKLR

-319 NKPKGATEYFLRSLE
+319 NQPKAATNYFLRSLE

-340 GLRQRAH
+340 GLRRRTH
-347 EHLAD
+347 EHLGE

-393 ITDFEN
+393 ITAFEN
-399 TIAKADSLSH
+399 TIAKVDSLSH

-422 QQHID
+422 ERHID
-427 SLKQQPQDKKAIS
+427 SLKQQPATQQAVT
-440 ITDFGRTT
+440 ITDFGRATT
-448 TTQHQAPQEGF
+448 PQQQNPQEGF
-459 YFYIPQ
+459 YFYLPQ

-478 GDRPLVDN
+478 GDRPLMDN

-497 PADTEKDSLSA
+497 STDVVTDSLAISQIS
-508 PKVSAEDYLSQL
+508 PEDYLKKL
-520 PSETQLEQLQKDRE
+520 PTPSELEQLQKNRE

-557 LTRLLSLTQNDKLK
+557 LTRLLSLTHNDKLK
-571 EKALYLL
+571 EKTLYLL
-578 YKINEEKHPKE
+578 YKINEKNPKE
-589 AEAYKERLLA
+589 ADAYKQQLLT

-606 AKPLSGQQSTNEKAL
+606 AKPISGQQSTNEKEL
-621 QEQYQQLS
+621 QEQYQRLS

-636 FAQVR
+636 YAEVLAYLQA
-641 DYIDTHKADYK
+641 HKTAYK
-652 TSSMAPDWDI
+652 TSSMGPDFDI
-662 LRAKAIARLEG
+662 LKAKAIARLEG
-673 KAAYIRELEAII
+673 KAAYIRELEAIV

-699 KLEILK
+699 KLKILK
-705 GTPQKPT
+705 GSSEKPT
-712 FLGDEEATSW
+712 FLPDEEATSW
-722 KLVLP
+722 KVVLQGG
-727 ALGEQQ
+727 LDEQQ
-733 LTQLKDYLEE
+733 LTQLKNYLEE

-748 LSLSQDVY
+748 LTLSQDVY
-756 DDKEQFTVLH
+756 DDKEQFAVLH
-766 GFMSRQM
+766 GFMSKQM
-773 AEGFVQRINHYF
+773 AEGFVQRVNHYF
-785 QEKALAG
+785 QENALKN

-797 EEKNQENTMFFKDFF
+797 EEKNQENTMFFKEFF

-822 QTFKNKEEYIKIN
+822 QAFKNKEEYIKNN

>member
-1 MKLHKLSIYFLLIA
+1 
-15 LITGCT
+15 
-21 TKSDTYYNRQ
+21 
-31 FRMIPTMYNVLYNG
+31 MIPTMYNVLYNG

-52 KKELAEKRKDNY
+52 KKELAKKRKDNY

-173 VTDLEKILQEE
+173 VTALEKILEEE

-221 TKEKPKRGRYYYIIG
+221 TKEKPKRGRYYFIIG

-243 QRDSAQAYYQK
+243 QKDSAQAYYQK

-263 RRLWVEAQIGKAR
+263 RLLWVEAQVGKAR

-281 PEQKIEYTKKLR
+281 PEEKIAYTKKLR

-319 NKPKGATEYFLRSLE
+319 NQPKAATNYFLRSLE
-334 KNKDND
+334 KNKDNE
-340 GLRQRAH
+340 GLRRRTH
-347 EHLAD
+347 EHLGE

-393 ITDFEN
+393 ITAFEN
-399 TIAKADSLSH
+399 TIAKADSLSR

-414 KEEQVRYF
+414 KEEQIRYF
-422 QQHID
+422 ERHID
-427 SLKQQPQDKKAIS
+427 SLKQQPATQQAVT
-440 ITDFGRTT
+440 ITDFGRATT
-448 TTQHQAPQEGF
+448 PQQQNPQEGF
-459 YFYIPQ
+459 YFYLPQ

-478 GDRPLVDN
+478 GDRPLMDN

-497 PADTEKDSLSA
+497 STDVVTDSLAISQIS
-508 PKVSAEDYLSQL
+508 PEDYVKKLPT
-520 PSETQLEQLQKDRE
+520 PSELEQLQKDRE
-534 TALYGVGELYWEKF
+534 TALYGVGEFYWEKF

-557 LTRLLSLTQNDKLK
+557 LTRLLSLTHNDKLK
-571 EKALYLL
+571 EKTLYLL
-578 YKINEEKHPKE
+578 YKINEKNPKE
-589 AEAYKERLLA
+589 AEAYKQQLLT

-606 AKPLSGQQSTNEKAL
+606 AKPISGQQSTNEKEL
-621 QEQYQQLS
+621 QEQYQRLS

-636 FAQVR
+636 YAEVLA
-641 DYIDTHKADYK
+641 YIQAHKTAYK
-652 TSSMAPDWDI
+652 TSSMGPDFDI
-662 LRAKAIARLEG
+662 LKAKAIARLEG
-673 KAAYIRELEAII
+673 KAAYIRELEAIV

-699 KLEILK
+699 KLKILK
-705 GTPQKPT
+705 GSSEKPT
-712 FLGDEEATSW
+712 FLPDEEATSW
-722 KLVLP
+722 KVVLQGG
-727 ALGEQQ
+727 LDEQQ
-733 LTQLKDYLEE
+733 LTQLKNYLEE

-748 LSLSQDVY
+748 LTLSQDVY
-756 DDKEQFTVLH
+756 DDKEQFAVLH
-766 GFMSRQM
+766 GFMSKQM
-773 AEGFVQRINHYF
+773 AEGFVQRVNHYF
-785 QEKALAG
+785 QENALKN

-797 EEKNQENTMFFKDFF
+797 EEKNQENTMFFKEFF

-822 QTFKNKEEYIKIN
+822 QAFKNKEEYIKNN

>member
-1 MKLHKLSIYFLLIA
+1 
-15 LITGCT
+15 
-21 TKSDTYYNRQ
+21 
-31 FRMIPTMYNVLYNG
+31 MIPTMYNVLYNG

-173 VTDLEKILQEE
+173 VTALEKILEEE

-195 AVLAQAFINLEAYP
+195 AVLAQAFINLESYP

-221 TKEKPKRGRYYYIIG
+221 TKEKPKRGRYYFIIG

-243 QRDSAQAYYQK
+243 QKDSAQTYYQK
-254 VIGLNWNIP
+254 VIGLNWNVP
-263 RRLWVEAQIGKAR
+263 RRLWVEAQVGKAR

-281 PEQKIEYTKKLR
+281 PEEKIAYTKKLR

-309 FQHALFLEGE
+309 FQHALFLEEE
-319 NKPKGATEYFLRSLE
+319 NQPKAATNYFLRSLE
-334 KNKDND
+334 KNKDNE
-340 GLRQRAH
+340 GLRRRTH
-347 EHLAD
+347 EHLGE

-393 ITDFEN
+393 ITAFEN
-399 TIAKADSLSH
+399 TIAKADSLSR

-414 KEEQVRYF
+414 KEEQIRYF
-422 QQHID
+422 ERHID
-427 SLKQQPQDKKAIS
+427 SLKQQPATQQAVT
-440 ITDFGRTT
+440 ITDFGRATT
-448 TTQHQAPQEGF
+448 PQQQNPQEGF
-459 YFYIPQ
+459 YFYLPQ

-478 GDRPLVDN
+478 GDRPLMDN

-497 PADTEKDSLSA
+497 STDVVTDSLAISQIS
-508 PKVSAEDYLSQL
+508 PEDYLKKL
-520 PSETQLEQLQKDRE
+520 PTPSELEQLQKDRE

-557 LTRLLSLTQNDKLK
+557 LTRLLSLTHNDKLK
-571 EKALYLL
+571 EKTLYLL
-578 YKINEEKHPKE
+578 YKINEKNPKE
-589 AEAYKERLLA
+589 ADAYKQQLLT

-606 AKPLSGQQSTNEKAL
+606 AKPISGQQSTNEKEL
-621 QEQYQQLS
+621 QEQYQRLS

-636 FAQVR
+636 YAEVLAYLQA
-641 DYIDTHKADYK
+641 HKTAYK
-652 TSSMAPDWDI
+652 TSSMGPDFDI
-662 LRAKAIARLEG
+662 LKAKAIARLEG
-673 KAAYIRELEAII
+673 KTAYIRELEAIV

-699 KLEILK
+699 KLKILK
-705 GTPQKPT
+705 GSSEKPT
-712 FLGDEEATSW
+712 FLPDEEVTSW
-722 KLVLP
+722 KVVLQGG
-727 ALGEQQ
+727 LDEQQ
-733 LTQLKDYLEE
+733 LTQLKNYLEE

-748 LSLSQDVY
+748 LTLSQDVY
-756 DDKEQFTVLH
+756 DDKEQFAVLH
-766 GFMSRQM
+766 GFMSKQM
-773 AEGFVQRINHYF
+773 AEGFVQRVNHYF
-785 QEKALAG
+785 QENALKN

-797 EEKNQENTMFFKDFF
+797 EEKNQENTMFFKEFF

-822 QTFKNKEEYIKIN
+822 QAFKNKEEYIKNN

>member
-1 MKLHKLSIYFLLIA
+1 
-15 LITGCT
+15 
-21 TKSDTYYNRQ
+21 
-31 FRMIPTMYNVLYNG
+31 MIPTMYNVLYNG

-173 VTDLEKILQEE
+173 VAALEKILEEE

-195 AVLAQAFINLEAYP
+195 AVLAQAFINLESYP

-221 TKEKPKRGRYYYIIG
+221 TKEKPKRGRYYFIIG

-243 QRDSAQAYYQK
+243 QKDSAQAYYQK
-254 VIGLNWNIP
+254 VIGLNWNVP
-263 RRLWVEAQIGKAR
+263 RRLWVEAQVGKAR

-281 PEQKIEYTKKLR
+281 PEEKIAYTKKLR

-319 NKPKGATEYFLRSLE
+319 NQPKAATNYFLRSLE
-334 KNKDND
+334 KNKDNE
-340 GLRQRAH
+340 GLRRRTH
-347 EHLAD
+347 EHLGE

-393 ITDFEN
+393 ITAFEN
-399 TIAKADSLSH
+399 TIAKADSLSR

-422 QQHID
+422 ERHID
-427 SLKQQPQDKKAIS
+427 SLKQQPATQQAVT
-440 ITDFGRTT
+440 ITDFGRATT
-448 TTQHQAPQEGF
+448 PQQQNPQEGF
-459 YFYIPQ
+459 YFYLPQ

-478 GDRPLVDN
+478 GDRPLMDN

-497 PADTEKDSLSA
+497 STDVVTDSLAISQIS
-508 PKVSAEDYLSQL
+508 PEDYLKKL
-520 PSETQLEQLQKDRE
+520 PTPSELEQLQKDRE

-557 LTRLLSLTQNDKLK
+557 LTRLLSLTHNDKLK
-571 EKALYLL
+571 EKTLYLL
-578 YKINEEKHPKE
+578 YKINEKNPKE
-589 AEAYKERLLA
+589 ADAYKQQLLT

-606 AKPLSGQQSTNEKAL
+606 AKPISGQQSTNEKEL
-621 QEQYQQLS
+621 QEQYQRLS

-636 FAQVR
+636 YPEVLA
-641 DYIDTHKADYK
+641 YIQAHKTAYK
-652 TSSMAPDWDI
+652 TSSMGPDFDI
-662 LRAKAIARLEG
+662 LKAKAIARLEG
-673 KAAYIRELEAII
+673 KAAYIRELEAIV

-699 KLEILK
+699 KLKILK
-705 GTPQKPT
+705 GSSEKPT
-712 FLGDEEATSW
+712 FLPDQEATSW
-722 KLVLP
+722 KVVLQGG
-727 ALGEQQ
+727 LDEQQ
-733 LTQLKDYLEE
+733 LTQLKNYLEE

-748 LSLSQDVY
+748 LTLSQDVY
-756 DDKEQFTVLH
+756 DDKEQFAVLH
-766 GFMSRQM
+766 GFMSKQM
-773 AEGFVQRINHYF
+773 AEGFVQRVNHYF
-785 QEKALAG
+785 QENALKN

-797 EEKNQENTMFFKDFF
+797 EEKNQENTMFFKEFF

-822 QTFKNKEEYIKIN
+822 QAFKNKEEYIKNN

>member
-1 MKLHKLSIYFLLIA
+1 
-15 LITGCT
+15 
-21 TKSDTYYNRQ
+21 
-31 FRMIPTMYNVLYNG
+31 MIPTMYNVLYNG

-173 VTDLEKILQEE
+173 VAALEKIIEEE

-195 AVLAQAFINLEAYP
+195 AVLAQAFINLESYP

-221 TKEKPKRGRYYYIIG
+221 TKEKPKRGRYYFIIG

-243 QRDSAQAYYQK
+243 QKDSAQAYYQK
-254 VIGLNWNIP
+254 VIGLNWNVP
-263 RRLWVEAQIGKAR
+263 RRLWVEAQVGKAR

-281 PEQKIEYTKKLR
+281 PEEKIAYTKKLR

-301 KDLLDLVY
+301 KDLLDLFY

-319 NKPKGATEYFLRSLE
+319 NQPKAATNYFLRSLE
-334 KNKDND
+334 KNKDNE
-340 GLRQRAH
+340 GLRRRTH
-347 EHLAD
+347 EHLGE

-393 ITDFEN
+393 ITVFEN
-399 TIAKADSLSH
+399 TIAKADSLSR

-414 KEEQVRYF
+414 KEEQIRYF
-422 QQHID
+422 ERHID
-427 SLKQQPQDKKAIS
+427 SLKQQPATQQAVT
-440 ITDFGRTT
+440 ITDFGRATT
-448 TTQHQAPQEGF
+448 PQQQNPQEGF
-459 YFYIPQ
+459 YFYLPQ

-478 GDRPLVDN
+478 GDRPLMDN

-497 PADTEKDSLSA
+497 STDVVTDSLAISQIS
-508 PKVSAEDYLSQL
+508 PEDYLKKL
-520 PSETQLEQLQKDRE
+520 PTPSELEQLQKDRE

-557 LTRLLSLTQNDKLK
+557 LTRLLSLTHNDKLK
-571 EKALYLL
+571 EKTLYLL
-578 YKINEEKHPKE
+578 YKINEKNPKE
-589 AEAYKERLLA
+589 ADAYKQQLLT

-606 AKPLSGQQSTNEKAL
+606 AKPISGQQSTNEKEL
-621 QEQYQQLS
+621 QEQYQRLS
-629 DQLAAQQ
+629 DQLAVQQ
-636 FAQVR
+636 YAEVLA
-641 DYIDTHKADYK
+641 YIQAHKTAYK
-652 TSSMAPDWDI
+652 TSSMGPDFDI
-662 LRAKAIARLEG
+662 LKAKAIARLEG
-673 KAAYIRELEAII
+673 KAAYIRELEAIV

-699 KLEILK
+699 KLKILK
-705 GTPQKPT
+705 DSSEKPT
-712 FLGDEEATSW
+712 FLPDEEATSW
-722 KLVLP
+722 KVVLQGG
-727 ALGEQQ
+727 LDEQQ
-733 LTQLKDYLEE
+733 LTQLKNYLEE

-748 LSLSQDVY
+748 LTLSQDVY
-756 DDKEQFTVLH
+756 DDKEQFAVLH
-766 GFMSRQM
+766 GFMSKQM
-773 AEGFVQRINHYF
+773 AEGFVQRVNHYF
-785 QEKALAG
+785 QENALKN

-797 EEKNQENTMFFKDFF
+797 EEKNQENTMFFKEFF

-822 QTFKNKEEYIKIN
+822 QAFKNKEEYIKNN

>member
-1 MKLHKLSIYFLLIA
+1 MKLHKLFIYFLLIA
-15 LITGCT
+15 FVTGCT

-173 VTDLEKILQEE
+173 VAALEKILEEE

-195 AVLAQAFINLEAYP
+195 AVLAQAFINLESYP

-221 TKEKPKRGRYYYIIG
+221 TKEKPKRGRYYFIIG

-243 QRDSAQAYYQK
+243 QKDSAQAYYQK
-254 VIGLNWNIP
+254 VIGLNWNVP
-263 RRLWVEAQIGKAR
+263 RRLWVEAQVGKAR

-281 PEQKIEYTKKLR
+281 PEEKIAYTKKLR

-319 NKPKGATEYFLRSLE
+319 NQSKAATNYFLRSLE
-334 KNKDND
+334 KNKDNE
-340 GLRQRAH
+340 GLRRRTH
-347 EHLAD
+347 EHLGE

-393 ITDFEN
+393 ITAFEN
-399 TIAKADSLSH
+399 TIAKADSLSR

-414 KEEQVRYF
+414 KEEQIRYF
-422 QQHID
+422 ERHID
-427 SLKQQPQDKKAIS
+427 SLKQQPATQQAVT
-440 ITDFGRTT
+440 ITDFGRATT
-448 TTQHQAPQEGF
+448 PQQQNPQEGF
-459 YFYIPQ
+459 YFYLPQ

-478 GDRPLVDN
+478 GDRPLMDN

-497 PADTEKDSLSA
+497 STDVVTDSLAISQIS
-508 PKVSAEDYLSQL
+508 PEDYLKKL
-520 PSETQLEQLQKDRE
+520 PTPSELEQLQKDRE

-557 LTRLLSLTQNDKLK
+557 LTRLLSLTHNDKLK
-571 EKALYLL
+571 EKTLYLL
-578 YKINEEKHPKE
+578 YKINEKNPKE
-589 AEAYKERLLA
+589 ADVYKQQLLT

-606 AKPLSGQQSTNEKAL
+606 AKPILGQQSTNEKEL
-621 QEQYQQLS
+621 QEQYQRLS

-636 FAQVR
+636 YAEVLA
-641 DYIDTHKADYK
+641 YIQAHKTAYK
-652 TSSMAPDWDI
+652 TSSMGPDFDI
-662 LRAKAIARLEG
+662 LKAKAIARLEG
-673 KAAYIRELEAII
+673 KAAYIRELEAIV

-699 KLEILK
+699 KLKILK
-705 GTPQKPT
+705 GSSEKPT
-712 FLGDEEATSW
+712 FLPDEEATSW
-722 KLVLP
+722 KVVLQGG
-727 ALGEQQ
+727 LDEQQ
-733 LTQLKDYLEE
+733 LTQLKNYLEE

-748 LSLSQDVY
+748 LTLSQDVY
-756 DDKEQFTVLH
+756 DDKEQFAVLH
-766 GFMSRQM
+766 GFMSKQM
-773 AEGFVQRINHYF
+773 AEGFVQRVNHYF
-785 QEKALAG
+785 QENALKN

-797 EEKNQENTMFFKDFF
+797 EEKNQENTMFFKEFF

-822 QTFKNKEEYIKIN
+822 QAFKNKEEYIKNN